1 MPKGPSKQPNNS
13 TPVTVPTTSNIA
25 EVAKSTADAN
35 KGVAVPVLT
44 NNIAKDVS
52 EQAKESKEAS
62 KSITKDV
69 NSMMSDTKQVS
80 DQIAKKS
87 DEVNKSDKKS
97 SNKSNSVL
105 ATISTVTHTLK
116 EALKKIGSLKI
127 KKSQKKVTQVA
138 FDLRDML
145 DSIINVTLDEDVVKM
160 LYDWKS
166 MLEKYDPQKPNS
178 ENSEKVEGEMQ
189 QSEAQE
195 NLPFAR
201 LVNSVVAIFSCLN
214 KPIELINASKT
225 GPIGVMRFK
234 VKTAIMMGM
243 IQDTIIT
250 AGRML
255 GDEKVKGAITQI
267 HEQSKIIPQ
276 ALGCLPTVISLA
288 SGDVED
294 DDSGGKGKKGKSEG
308 GSDMSKIMK
317 YSATTI
323 LAIHS
328 LDKTSQR
335 VIRLLDSLRKVED
348 LDKLLDQVP
357 KLQNLMKSTDTLC
370 ADTIKTMSSLDKLAS
385 KSIISRFTT
394 PIALGAIA
402 SYGGAEKDA
411 EGKETGKRK
420 LRGGIV
426 YHLKKIQDSFSEINT
441 SAISSGI
448 QKIQEIIDKIQAL
461 YKSVHKL
468 VVSSVVIS
476 TLARVY
482 SKVIKLGFS
491 RVRGIIQDVANIFY
505 PTNKEV
511 ADAQTS
517 EDKTNEAPVKVV
529 ENNELEMLKKT
540 YDPAKIDIVSVY
552 FDKLKILMEN
562 IMPVVTQVV
571 KLGSMKKLILWGTD
585 VFRALVTGIV
595 DEAAELGK
603 SNTTKVLN
611 RAIINAKAI
620 GTFLWT
626 LAKSIFVLSTS
637 VAMLVLTAKLISSE
651 WLSLLLVGAFMTG
664 LLYAFYKLATA
675 DKLVNE
681 GTKSLTKLTIAV
693 AVLAGV
699 VIALVLTSMLVRE
712 NWEGLGYVAL
722 VLVGVVGVVWALA
735 AIHKKLGQ
743 GVTSMHLIALGV
755 LILSLSVAVLC
766 EVAKTVAVSWSSL
779 GYVAAVFGGVLLAT
793 VILAA
798 TSNLIGKGVIG
809 IIMISVGVLILSV
822 AVGVLAGIAS
832 MITANWEGFGYMAA
846 TLGIILGM
854 FTLLAVASPYVLI
867 ASGVALVFSG
877 AALLL
882 AGAIS
887 AFVGLATKLSKADID
902 TEGVKKKT
910 NSILNTFVGKGG
922 IVDII
927 DSIPILKL
935 TRATIKTVQLSGIVG
950 CVGRMAKTLSKIASL
965 KFPTEFDKNGK
976 GTKYHKMGANDFAEA
991 ASNGISIVSFFT
1003 AMFDDRPT
1011 TLTVGGKSVT
1021 IRPISMSALNKI
1033 TLSTRIKFGFLNGIV
1048 KSIGSMAS
1056 TVASV
1061 ASLKVPIAWDKD
1073 GNPTEYEK
1081 IKDTDF
1087 TSAKERIV
1095 ELATFFTQAIADA
1108 SVTVQNVK
1116 KKNLKRIKL
1125 ALSAIEPVV
1134 GIVDTIKTLAEGTVP
1149 IYKEVN
1155 GQIEKDK
1162 DGNPVVTGYR
1172 RLSDWL
1178 PTAKT
1183 EIERNITSIITS
1195 VLDPISRITSNDEMK
1210 KKLKAMKNF
1219 NEDYGESIQDIINT
1233 VSSINASEKGAE
1245 TFKKNVASVESLIT
1259 KINSADV
1266 SKLTRVRDMFK
1277 YISELSKSL
1286 NGNIDKLA
1294 KTINDNLVVTL
1305 KDLKEVLEE
1314 VNETLDVDKG
1324 VKITQPTVANKATPS
1339 NNNKKITA
1347 PTKPT
1352 VDVDALARKLDTV
1365 ITQLNKLSGTITTS
1379 GPQRAL
1385 KVTF

>member
-105 ATISTVTHTLK
+105 ATISTVTNTLE
-116 EALKKIGSLKI
+116 EALKQIDSLDI
-127 KKSQKKVTQVA
+127 KGSQKKVTQVA

-160 LYDWKS
+160 LYDWKN

-178 ENSEKVEGEMQ
+178 EKVEDEMQ
-189 QSEAQE
+189 QSEASE

-201 LVNSVVAIFSCLN
+201 LVNSVVAVFSCLN

-225 GPIGVMRFK
+225 GPVGVMKFK

-243 IQDTIIT
+243 ISDTIVAT
-250 AGRML
+250 GNML
-255 GDEKVKGAITQI
+255 SDKKVKSAIKQI
-267 HEQSKIIPQ
+267 HKQAEIIPQ
-276 ALGCLPTVISLA
+276 ALECLPTIVDLA
-288 SGDVED
+288 SGE
-294 DDSGGKGKKGKSEG
+294 SSNGGKG
-308 GSDMSKIMK
+308 GSAMKIMK
-317 YSATTI
+317 HSATTI
-323 LAIHS
+323 LAIRALNRS
-328 LDKTSQR
+328 SQR
-335 VIRLLDSLRKVED
+335 IIGLLDSLRKVED

-357 KLQNLMKSTDTLC
+357 KLQNLMKSTDALC
-370 ADTIKTMSSLDKLAS
+370 VDTIKTMSSLDKLAS

-402 SYGGAEKDA
+402 SYGGMEKDA

-441 SAISSGI
+441 SIISSGI
-448 QKIQEIIDKIQAL
+448 QKIQEIIDKIQTL

-476 TLARVY
+476 TLTKVY

-517 EDKTNEAPVKVV
+517 EDKVNEAPVKVV
-529 ENNELEMLKKT
+529 ENNEIEMLKKT
-540 YDPAKIDIVSVY
+540 YDPAKIGIVAVY
-552 FDKLKILMEN
+552 FDKLKVLMKN
-562 IMPVVTQVV
+562 IIPTMTQIA
-571 KLGSMKKLILWGTD
+571 KLGFMKRLVKRGTD
-585 VFRALVTGIV
+585 AFRALVTGIV

-626 LAKSIFVLSTS
+626 LSKSIFVLSVS
-637 VAMLVLTAKLISSE
+637 VAMLVLTAKLIGSE
-651 WLSLLLVGAFMTG
+651 LDSLLLVELFFGG
-664 LLYAFYKLATA
+664 VLYGFYRLATTS
-675 DKLVNE
+675 KIIGIGLR
-681 GTKSLTKLTIAV
+681 TITKLTTAV

-779 GYVAAVFGGVLLAT
+779 GYVAAVFGGVLLAALA
-793 VILAA
+793 LAA
-798 TSNLIGKGVIG
+798 IHKKLGQGVIG

-1048 KSIGSMAS
+1048 KSIGGMAS

-1210 KKLKAMKNF
+1210 KKLKAMKDF
-1219 NEDYGESIQDIINT
+1219 NGDYGESIQDIINT

>member
-25 EVAKSTADAN
+25 EVAKSTVDAN
-35 KGVAVPVLT
+35 KGVVVPVLT

-87 DEVNKSDKKS
+87 DEVNKIDKKS

-105 ATISTVTHTLK
+105 ATISTVTNTLE
-116 EALKKIGSLKI
+116 EALKQIDSLDI
-127 KKSQKKVTQVA
+127 KGSQKKVAQVA
-138 FDLRDML
+138 YDLRDLL
-145 DSIINVTLDEDVVKM
+145 DSIINVVLDESLIEM
-160 LYDWKS
+160 LNDWEN

-178 ENSEKVEGEMQ
+178 GDIEKELQ
-189 QSEAQE
+189 QSEASE

-201 LVNSVVAIFSCLN
+201 LINSIVAVFSCLN

-225 GPIGVMRFK
+225 GPAGVMKFK
-234 VKTAIMMGM
+234 IKTAIMMGM
-243 IQDTIIT
+243 ISDTIVAT
-250 AGRML
+250 GNML
-255 GDEKVKGAITQI
+255 SDKKVKDAIKQI
-267 HEQSKIIPQ
+267 HKQAEIIPQ
-276 ALGCLPTVISLA
+276 ALECLPTIVDLA
-288 SGDVED
+288 SGETNK
-294 DDSGGKGKKGKSEG
+294 DSKGNSA
-308 GSDMSKIMK
+308 MKIMK
-317 YSATTI
+317 HSATTI
-323 LAIHS
+323 LAIRTLNRS
-328 LDKTSQR
+328 SQR
-335 VIRLLDSLRKVED
+335 IIGLLDSIRQVKD
-348 LDKLLDQVP
+348 LDKLTRQVP
-357 KLQNLMKSTDTLC
+357 KLQSLMVSTDALCVDATKTL
-370 ADTIKTMSSLDKLAS
+370 SSLNKLAGR
-385 KSIISRFTT
+385 SIISRLTT

-402 SYGGAEKDA
+402 RYGSMEDD
-411 EGKETGKRK
+411 EGNETGKRK

-426 YHLKKIQDSFSEINT
+426 YHLKKIQDSFSEI
-441 SAISSGI
+441 SASVISSGI
-448 QKIQEIIDKIQAL
+448 QKIQGVIDNIQQL
-461 YKSVHKL
+461 FKSIHKL

-476 TLARVY
+476 TLAKVY
-482 SKVIKLGFS
+482 SKVIEVGFS
-491 RVRGIIQDVANIFY
+491 KVRGIIQDVANIFY

-517 EDKTNEAPVKVV
+517 EDKVDEAPVKVV

-540 YDPAKIDIVSVY
+540 YNPAKIGIVAVY
-552 FDKLKILMEN
+552 FDKLKVLMKN
-562 IMPVVTQVV
+562 IVPTMTQIA
-571 KLGSMKKLILWGTD
+571 KLGFMKRLVKRGVD
-585 VFRALVTGIV
+585 AFRALVTGIA

-603 SNTTKVLN
+603 PNTSKVLN
-611 RAIINAKAI
+611 RAIVNAKAI

-626 LAKSIFVLSTS
+626 LSKSILILSASVVL
-637 VAMLVLTAKLISSE
+637 LVLTANLISSG
-651 WLSLLLVGAFMTG
+651 WLSLLVVGAFMTG
-664 LLYAFYKLATA
+664 LLYAIYKLATA
-675 DKLVNE
+675 KKLVNE
-681 GTKSLTKLTIAV
+681 GMKSLDRLSLAV
-693 AVLAGV
+693 VVLAGTV
-699 VIALVLTSMLVRE
+699 TILVLTSMLVRE
-712 NWEGLGYVAL
+712 SWESLRYVAAVLGGVLL
-722 VLVGVVGVVWALA
+722 VTLALA
-735 AIHKKLGQ
+735 AAHKLFGE
-743 GVTSMHLIALGV
+743 GVESMVLVSLGV

-766 EVAKTVAVSWSSL
+766 EVAKTVAVSWESL
-779 GYVAAVFGGVLLAT
+779 KYVGLVLVGVVGVTFLLAVFT
-793 VILAA
+793 KYIQE
-798 TSNLIGKGVIG
+798 GVIG

-832 MITANWEGFGYMAA
+832 LITANWEGFGYMAA
-846 TLGIILGM
+846 TLGIILGL

-882 AGAIS
+882 AGAIG
-887 AFVGLATKLSKADID
+887 AFVGLATKLSKAEID

-935 TRATIKTVQLSGIVG
+935 TRATMKTVELTGIVG

-965 KFPTEFDKNGK
+965 RFPTEFDKNGR
-976 GTKYHKMGANDFAEA
+976 GTNYHKMGANDFAEA

-1048 KSIGSMAS
+1048 KSIGGMAS

-1073 GNPTEYEK
+1073 GNPTEYER

-1087 TSAKERIV
+1087 TSAKERIA
-1095 ELATFFTQAIADA
+1095 ELATFFTKAIADA

-1178 PTAKT
+1178 PSAKT

-1210 KKLKAMKNF
+1210 KKLSAMKNF
-1219 NEDYGESIQDIINT
+1219 NGEYGESIQDIINT

-1277 YISELSKSL
+1277 YISQLSKSL

-1314 VNETLDVDKG
+1314 VNDTIDADKG

>member
-87 DEVNKSDKKS
+87 DEVNKSDTKS

-105 ATISTVTHTLK
+105 ATITTVTHTLE
-116 EALKKIGSLKI
+116 EALKQIDSLNI
-127 KKSQKKVTQVA
+127 KESQNKVAQVA
-138 FDLRDML
+138 YDLRDLL
-145 DSIINVTLDEDVVKM
+145 DSIINVTLDESLIEM
-160 LYDWKS
+160 LNDWKN

-178 ENSEKVEGEMQ
+178 GDVEKELQ
-189 QSEAQE
+189 QSEASE

-201 LVNSVVAIFSCLN
+201 LINSIVAVFSCLN

-225 GPIGVMRFK
+225 GPTGVMKFK
-234 VKTAIMMGM
+234 IKTAIMMGM
-243 IQDTIIT
+243 ISDTIVAT
-250 AGRML
+250 GNML
-255 GDEKVKGAITQI
+255 SDKKVKDAIKQI
-267 HEQSKIIPQ
+267 HKQAEIIPQ
-276 ALGCLPTVISLA
+276 ALECLPTIVDLA
-288 SGDVED
+288 SGE
-294 DDSGGKGKKGKSEG
+294 SSKSSEG
-308 GSDMSKIMK
+308 SSAMKIMK
-317 YSATTI
+317 HSAITI
-323 LAIHS
+323 LAIRALKRS
-328 LDKTSQR
+328 SQR
-335 VIRLLDSLRKVED
+335 IIGLLDSIRQVKD
-348 LDKLLDQVP
+348 LDKLTRQVP
-357 KLQNLMKSTDTLC
+357 KLQSLMVSTDALCVDATKTL
-370 ADTIKTMSSLDKLAS
+370 SSLNKLAG
-385 KSIISRFTT
+385 KSIASRLAT

-402 SYGGAEKDA
+402 RYSGMEKDD
-411 EGKETGKRK
+411 EGNETGKRK

-426 YHLKKIQDSFSEINT
+426 YYLKKIQDSFTEINT
-441 SAISSGI
+441 SIISSGI
-448 QKIQEIIDKIQAL
+448 QKIHKVIDNVQQL
-461 YKSVHKL
+461 YKSIHKL
-468 VVSSVVIS
+468 VASSVVIS
-476 TLARVY
+476 TLAKVY
-482 SKVIKLGFS
+482 SKVIKVGFS
-491 RVRGIIQDVANIFY
+491 KVRGIIQDVANIFY

-517 EDKTNEAPVKVV
+517 EDKANEAPVKVV

-540 YDPAKIDIVSVY
+540 YNPAKIGIVAVY
-552 FDKLKILMEN
+552 FDKLKVLIKN
-562 IMPVVTQVV
+562 IVPTMTQVA
-571 KLGSMKKLILWGTD
+571 KLGFMKRLVKRGTAA
-585 VFRALVTGIV
+585 FRALVTGIAE
-595 DEAAELGK
+595 EADELGK
-603 SNTTKVLN
+603 PNTTKVLN

-626 LAKSIFVLSTS
+626 LSKSILVLSAS
-637 VAMLVLTAKLISSE
+637 VVLLVLTANMISSE

-664 LLYAFYKLATA
+664 LLYVFYKLATA

-681 GTKSLTKLTIAV
+681 GTKSLTKLSLAV
-693 AVLAGV
+693 VVLAGTV
-699 VIALVLTSMLVRE
+699 TILVLTSMLVRE
-712 NWEGLGYVAL
+712 SWESLGYVAAVLGGVLL
-722 VLVGVVGVVWALA
+722 VTLALA
-735 AIHKKLGQ
+735 AAHKWFGK
-743 GVTSMHLIALGV
+743 GVESMLLVSLGV

-779 GYVAAVFGGVLLAT
+779 GYVAVVFGGVLLAT

-832 MITANWEGFGYMAA
+832 MITANWEGFGYMSA
-846 TLGIILGM
+846 TLGIILGL

-882 AGAIS
+882 AGAIG
-887 AFVGLATKLSKADID
+887 AFVGLATKLSKAEID

-927 DSIPILKL
+927 DNIPILKL
-935 TRATIKTVQLSGIVG
+935 TRATMKAVELTGIVK
-950 CVGRMAKTLSKIASL
+950 CVGSMAKTLSKIASL
-965 KFPTEFDKNGK
+965 KFPTEFDKNGR
-976 GTKYHKMGANDFAEA
+976 GTKYHEMGANDFAEA

-1048 KSIGSMAS
+1048 KSIGNMAS

-1073 GNPTEYEK
+1073 GNPTEYKK
-1081 IKDTDF
+1081 ISDTDF
-1087 TSAKERIV
+1087 NGAKERIA
-1095 ELATFFTQAIADA
+1095 ELATFFTKAIADA

-1149 IYKEVN
+1149 IYKEVD

-1195 VLDPISRITSNDEMK
+1195 VLDPISNITSNDEMK
-1210 KKLKAMKNF
+1210 KKLSAMKDF
-1219 NEDYGESIQDIINT
+1219 NGEYGESIQDIINT

>member
-69 NSMMSDTKQVS
+69 SSMMSDTKQVS

-105 ATISTVTHTLK
+105 ATISTVTHTLE
-116 EALKKIGSLKI
+116 EALKQIDSLNI
-127 KKSQKKVTQVA
+127 KESQNKVAQVA
-138 FDLRDML
+138 YDLRDLL
-145 DSIINVTLDEDVVKM
+145 DSIINITLDESLIEM
-160 LYDWKS
+160 LSDWKN

-178 ENSEKVEGEMQ
+178 GDVEKGLQ
-189 QSEAQE
+189 QSEASE

-201 LVNSVVAIFSCLN
+201 LINSIVAVFSCLN

-225 GPIGVMRFK
+225 GPAGVMKFK
-234 VKTAIMMGM
+234 IKTAIMMGM
-243 IQDTIIT
+243 ISDTIVAT
-250 AGRML
+250 GNML
-255 GDEKVKGAITQI
+255 SDKKVKGAIKQI
-267 HEQSKIIPQ
+267 HKQAEIIPQ
-276 ALGCLPTVISLA
+276 ALECLPTIVDLA
-288 SGDVED
+288 SGETNK
-294 DDSGGKGKKGKSEG
+294 DSKG
-308 GSDMSKIMK
+308 GSAMKIMK
-317 YSATTI
+317 HSAATI
-323 LAIHS
+323 LAIRALKRS
-328 LDKTSQR
+328 SQR
-335 VIRLLDSLRKVED
+335 IIGLLDSIRQVKD
-348 LDKLLDQVP
+348 LDKLTRQVP
-357 KLQNLMKSTDTLC
+357 KLQSLMVSTDALC
-370 ADTIKTMSSLDKLAS
+370 ADATKTLSSLNKLAG
-385 KSIISRFTT
+385 KSIVSRLTT

-402 SYGGAEKDA
+402 RYSGMEKDD
-411 EGKETGKRK
+411 EGNETGKRK

-426 YHLKKIQDSFSEINT
+426 YYLKKIQDSFTEINT
-441 SAISSGI
+441 SIISSGI
-448 QKIQEIIDKIQAL
+448 QKIHKVIDNVQLL
-461 YKSVHKL
+461 YKSIHKL

-476 TLARVY
+476 TLAKVY
-482 SKVIKLGFS
+482 SKVIKVGFS
-491 RVRGIIQDVANIFY
+491 KVRGIIQDVANIFY

-540 YDPAKIDIVSVY
+540 YNPAKIGIVAVY
-552 FDKLKILMEN
+552 FDKLKVLIKN
-562 IMPVVTQVV
+562 IVPTMIQVA
-571 KLGSMKKLILWGTD
+571 KLGFMKRLVKRGTAA
-585 VFRALVTGIV
+585 FRALVTGIA
-595 DEAAELGK
+595 EETAELGK
-603 SNTTKVLN
+603 PNTTKVLN
-611 RAIINAKAI
+611 RAIINAKSI
-620 GTFLWT
+620 STFLWT
-626 LAKSIFVLSTS
+626 LSKSILVLSLS
-637 VAMLVLTAKLISSE
+637 VAMLVLTANMISSE

-664 LLYAFYKLATA
+664 LLYVFYKLATA

-681 GTKSLTKLTIAV
+681 GTKSLTKLSLAV
-693 AVLAGV
+693 VVLAGTV
-699 VIALVLTSMLVRE
+699 TILVLTSMLVRE
-712 NWEGLGYVAL
+712 SWESLGYVAAVLGGVLL
-722 VLVGVVGVVWALA
+722 VTLALA
-735 AIHKKLGQ
+735 AAHKWFGK
-743 GVTSMHLIALGV
+743 GVESMVLVSLGV

-822 AVGVLAGIAS
+822 TVGVLAGIAS
-832 MITANWEGFGYMAA
+832 MITANWEGFGYMSA
-846 TLGIILGM
+846 TLGIILGL

-882 AGAIS
+882 AGAIG
-887 AFVGLATKLSKADID
+887 AFVGLATKLSKAEID

-935 TRATIKTVQLSGIVG
+935 TRATMKAVELTGIVK
-950 CVGRMAKTLSKIASL
+950 CVGSMAKTLSKIASL
-965 KFPTEFDKNGK
+965 KFPTAFDENGR

-1048 KSIGSMAS
+1048 KSIGGMAS

-1081 IKDTDF
+1081 INDTDF
-1087 TSAKERIV
+1087 TSAKERIA
-1095 ELATFFTQAIADA
+1095 ELATFFTKAIADA

-1210 KKLKAMKNF
+1210 KKLKAMKDF
-1219 NEDYGESIQDIINT
+1219 NGDYGESIQDIINT

>member
-105 ATISTVTHTLK
+105 ATISTVTNTLE
-116 EALKKIGSLKI
+116 EALKQIDSLDI
-127 KKSQKKVTQVA
+127 KGSQKKVAQVA
-138 FDLRDML
+138 YDLRDLL
-145 DSIINVTLDEDVVKM
+145 DSIINVVLDESVIEM
-160 LYDWKS
+160 LNDWEN

-178 ENSEKVEGEMQ
+178 GDIEKELQ
-189 QSEAQE
+189 QSEASE

-201 LVNSVVAIFSCLN
+201 LINSIVAVFSCLN

-225 GPIGVMRFK
+225 GPIGVMKFK

-243 IQDTIIT
+243 ISDTIIAT
-250 AGRML
+250 GNML
-255 GDEKVKGAITQI
+255 SDKKVKSAIKQI
-267 HEQSKIIPQ
+267 HKQAEIIPQ
-276 ALGCLPTVISLA
+276 ALECLPTIVDLA
-288 SGDVED
+288 SGETNK
-294 DDSGGKGKKGKSEG
+294 DSKG
-308 GSDMSKIMK
+308 GSAMKIMK

-323 LAIHS
+323 LAIRALKS
-328 LDKTSQR
+328 SSQR
-335 VIRLLDSLRKVED
+335 IIRLLDSIRKVKD
-348 LDKLLDQVP
+348 LDKLTRQVP
-357 KLQNLMKSTDTLC
+357 KLQNLMVATDALCVDTTKTL
-370 ADTIKTMSSLDKLAS
+370 SSLNKLAG
-385 KSIISRFTT
+385 KSIVSRLTT

-402 SYGGAEKDA
+402 RYSGMEKDD
-411 EGKETGKRK
+411 EGNETGKRK

-426 YHLKKIQDSFSEINT
+426 YHLKKIQDSFSEIST
-441 SAISSGI
+441 SIISSGI
-448 QKIQEIIDKIQAL
+448 QKIQGVIDNIQQL
-461 YKSVHKL
+461 YKSIHKL
-468 VVSSVVIS
+468 VASSIVIS
-476 TLARVY
+476 TLAKVY

-491 RVRGIIQDVANIFY
+491 KVRGIIQDVANIFY

-517 EDKTNEAPVKVV
+517 EDKANEAPVKVV

-540 YDPAKIDIVSVY
+540 YDPTKIGIVAVY
-552 FDKLKILMEN
+552 FDKLKVLMKN
-562 IMPVVTQVV
+562 IIPTITQIA
-571 KLGSMKKLILWGTD
+571 KLGFMKRLVKRGTD
-585 VFRALVTGIV
+585 AFRALVTGIA

-626 LAKSIFVLSTS
+626 LSKSILVLSAS
-637 VAMLVLTAKLISSE
+637 VVLLVLTANLISSE
-651 WLSLLLVGAFMTG
+651 WLSLLLVGVFMTG

-681 GTKSLTKLTIAV
+681 GTKSLTKLSLAV
-693 AVLAGV
+693 MVLAGTV
-699 VIALVLTSMLVRE
+699 TILVLTSILVRE
-712 NWEGLGYVAL
+712 SWESLGYVAAVLGGVLL
-722 VLVGVVGVVWALA
+722 VTLALA
-735 AIHKKLGQ
+735 AAHKWFGK
-743 GVTSMHLIALGV
+743 GVESMVLVSLGV

-766 EVAKTVAVSWSSL
+766 EIAKTVAVSWSSL

-798 TSNLIGKGVIG
+798 TSRLIGKGVIG

-877 AALLL
+877 TALLL

-1003 AMFDDRPT
+1003 TMFDDRPT

-1210 KKLKAMKNF
+1210 KKLKAMKDF
-1219 NEDYGESIQDIINT
+1219 NGDYGESIQDIINT

>member
-13 TPVTVPTTSNIA
+13 TPVTIPTTSNIA

-105 ATISTVTHTLK
+105 ATISTVTHTLE
-116 EALKKIGSLKI
+116 EALKQIDSLDI
-127 KKSQKKVTQVA
+127 KGSQKKVAQVA
-138 FDLRDML
+138 YDLRDLL
-145 DSIINVTLDEDVVKM
+145 DSIINVVLDESLIEM
-160 LYDWKS
+160 LNDWES
-166 MLEKYDPQKPNS
+166 LLEKYDPQKPNS
-178 ENSEKVEGEMQ
+178 GDVEKELQ
-189 QSEAQE
+189 QSEASE

-201 LVNSVVAIFSCLN
+201 LINSIIAVFSCLN

-225 GPIGVMRFK
+225 GPAGVMKFK
-234 VKTAIMMGM
+234 IKTAIMMGM
-243 IQDTIIT
+243 ISDTIVAT
-250 AGRML
+250 GNML
-255 GDEKVKGAITQI
+255 SDKEVKDAIKQI
-267 HEQSKIIPQ
+267 HKQSKIIPQ
-276 ALGCLPTVISLA
+276 ALECLPTLVNLA
-288 SGDVED
+288 SGE
-294 DDSGGKGKKGKSEG
+294 SGNGSEG
-308 GSDMSKIMK
+308 SSAMKIMK
-317 YSATTI
+317 HSATTI
-323 LAIHS
+323 LAIRALKRS
-328 LDKTSQR
+328 SQR
-335 VIRLLDSLRKVED
+335 IIGLLDSIRKVEN
-348 LDKLLDQVP
+348 LDKLTRQVP
-357 KLQNLMKSTDTLC
+357 KLQNLMVATDALC
-370 ADTIKTMSSLDKLAS
+370 ADTTKTLSSLNKLAGVGVVN
-385 KSIISRFTT
+385 RLTT

-402 SYGGAEKDA
+402 RYSGMEKDD
-411 EGKETGKRK
+411 EGNETGNRK

-426 YHLKKIQDSFSEINT
+426 YHLKKIQDSFSEI
-441 SAISSGI
+441 SASVISSGI
-448 QKIQEIIDKIQAL
+448 QKIQGVIDNIQQL
-461 YKSVHKL
+461 YKSIHKL
-468 VVSSVVIS
+468 VASSVVIS
-476 TLARVY
+476 TLAKVY
-482 SKVIKLGFS
+482 SKVIKTGFS
-491 RVRGIIQDVANIFY
+491 KVRGIIQDVANIFY

-540 YDPAKIDIVSVY
+540 YDPAKIGIVAVY
-552 FDKLKILMEN
+552 FDKLKVLIKN
-562 IMPVVTQVV
+562 IVPTMIQVA
-571 KLGSMKKLILWGTD
+571 KLGFMKRLVKRGTD
-585 VFRALVTGIV
+585 AFRALVTGIA

-603 SNTTKVLN
+603 PNKTKILN

-626 LAKSIFVLSTS
+626 LSKSILVLSAS
-637 VAMLVLTAKLISSE
+637 IVLLVLTANLISSE
-651 WLSLLLVGAFMTG
+651 WLSILLVGAFMTG
-664 LLYAFYKLATA
+664 LLCAIYKLATTN
-675 DKLVNE
+675 KVINE
-681 GTKSLTKLTIAV
+681 GVKSLSKLSLAV
-693 AVLAGV
+693 VVLAGTV
-699 VIALVLTSMLVRE
+699 TILVLTSMLVRE
-712 NWEGLGYVAL
+712 SWESLGYVAAVLGGVLL
-722 VLVGVVGVVWALA
+722 VTLALA
-735 AIHKKLGQ
+735 AAHKWFGK
-743 GVTSMHLIALGV
+743 GVESMVLVSLGV

-766 EVAKTVAVSWSSL
+766 EIAKTVAVSWSSL

-798 TSNLIGKGVIG
+798 TSKLIGKGVIG

-832 MITANWEGFGYMAA
+832 MITANWEGFGYMSA
-846 TLGIILGM
+846 TLGIILGL

-882 AGAIS
+882 AGAIG
-887 AFVGLATKLSKADID
+887 AFVGLATKLSKAEID

-922 IVDII
+922 IVDVI
-927 DSIPILKL
+927 DNIPILKL
-935 TRATIKTVQLSGIVG
+935 TRATMKAVELTGIVK
-950 CVGRMAKTLSKIASL
+950 CVGSMAKTLSKIASL

-1033 TLSTRIKFGFLNGIV
+1033 TLATRIKFGFLNGIV
-1048 KSIGSMAS
+1048 KSIGGMAS

-1081 IKDTDF
+1081 INDTDF
-1087 TSAKERIV
+1087 TSAKERIA

-1116 KKNLKRIKL
+1116 KKNLKRIQL

-1195 VLDPISRITSNDEMK
+1195 VLDPISNITSNDDMK

-1259 KINSADV
+1259 KINGADV

-1277 YISELSKSL
+1277 YISQLSKSL

-1314 VNETLDVDKG
+1314 VNDTIDADKG

>member
-69 NSMMSDTKQVS
+69 SSMMSDTKQVS

-105 ATISTVTHTLK
+105 ATISTVTHTLE
-116 EALKKIGSLKI
+116 EALKQIDSLNI
-127 KKSQKKVTQVA
+127 KESQNKVAQVA
-138 FDLRDML
+138 YDLRDLL
-145 DSIINVTLDEDVVKM
+145 DSIINITLDESLIEM
-160 LYDWKS
+160 LNDWKN

-178 ENSEKVEGEMQ
+178 GDVEKELQ
-189 QSEAQE
+189 QSEASE

-201 LVNSVVAIFSCLN
+201 LINSIIAVFSCLN

-225 GPIGVMRFK
+225 GPAGVMKFK
-234 VKTAIMMGM
+234 IKTAIMMGM
-243 IQDTIIT
+243 ISDTIVAT
-250 AGRML
+250 GNML
-255 GDEKVKGAITQI
+255 SDKKVKSAIKQI
-267 HEQSKIIPQ
+267 HKQAEIIPQ
-276 ALGCLPTVISLA
+276 ALECLPTIVDLA
-288 SGDVED
+288 SGETNK
-294 DDSGGKGKKGKSEG
+294 DSKGNSE
-308 GSDMSKIMK
+308 MKIMK
-317 YSATTI
+317 HSATTI
-323 LAIHS
+323 LAIRALKRS
-328 LDKTSQR
+328 SQR
-335 VIRLLDSLRKVED
+335 IIELLDSIRQVKD
-348 LDKLLDQVP
+348 LDKLTRQVP
-357 KLQNLMKSTDTLC
+357 KLQSLMVSTDALCVDATKTL
-370 ADTIKTMSSLDKLAS
+370 SSLNKLAG
-385 KSIISRFTT
+385 KGIASRLTT

-402 SYGGAEKDA
+402 RYSGMEEDD
-411 EGKETGKRK
+411 EGNETDKRK

-426 YHLKKIQDSFSEINT
+426 YYLKKIQDSFTEINT
-441 SAISSGI
+441 SIISSGI
-448 QKIQEIIDKIQAL
+448 QKIHKVIDNVQLL
-461 YKSVHKL
+461 YKSIHKL

-476 TLARVY
+476 TLAKVY
-482 SKVIKLGFS
+482 SKVIKVGFS
-491 RVRGIIQDVANIFY
+491 KVRGIIQDVANIFY

-540 YDPAKIDIVSVY
+540 YNPAKIGIVAVY
-552 FDKLKILMEN
+552 FDKLKVLIKN
-562 IMPVVTQVV
+562 IAPTMIQVA
-571 KLGSMKKLILWGTD
+571 KLGFMKRLVKRGTAA
-585 VFRALVTGIV
+585 FRALVTGIAE
-595 DEAAELGK
+595 EAAELGK
-603 SNTTKVLN
+603 PNTTKVLN
-611 RAIINAKAI
+611 RAIVNAKSI

-626 LAKSIFVLSTS
+626 LAKSIFVLSVS
-637 VAMLVLTAKLISSE
+637 VAMLVLTANMISSE

-675 DKLVNE
+675 DKLVDE
-681 GTKSLTKLTIAV
+681 GTKSLTKLSLAV
-693 AVLAGV
+693 VVLAGTV
-699 VIALVLTSMLVRE
+699 TILVLTSMLVRE
-712 NWEGLGYVAL
+712 SWESLGYVAAVLGGVLL
-722 VLVGVVGVVWALA
+722 VTLALA
-735 AIHKKLGQ
+735 AAHKWFGK
-743 GVTSMHLIALGV
+743 GVESMVLVSLGV

-798 TSNLIGKGVIG
+798 TSKLISKGVIG

-832 MITANWEGFGYMAA
+832 MITANWEGFGYMSA
-846 TLGIILGM
+846 TLGIILGL

-882 AGAIS
+882 AGAIG
-887 AFVGLATKLSKADID
+887 AFVGLATKLSKVEID

-927 DSIPILKL
+927 DNIPILKL
-935 TRATIKTVQLSGIVG
+935 TRATMKAVELTGIVK
-950 CVGRMAKTLSKIASL
+950 CVGSMAKTLSKIASL
-965 KFPTEFDKNGK
+965 KFPTAFDKNGR

-1048 KSIGSMAS
+1048 KSIGGMAS

-1081 IKDTDF
+1081 INDTDF
-1087 TSAKERIV
+1087 TSAKERIA
-1095 ELATFFTQAIADA
+1095 ELATFFTKAIADA

-1183 EIERNITSIITS
+1183 EIEHNITSIITS
-1195 VLDPISRITSNDEMK
+1195 VLDPISRITSNSDMK
-1210 KKLKAMKNF
+1210 KKLKAMKDF

>member
-69 NSMMSDTKQVS
+69 SSMMSDTKQVS

-105 ATISTVTHTLK
+105 ATISTVTHTLE
-116 EALKKIGSLKI
+116 EALKQIDSLNI
-127 KKSQKKVTQVA
+127 KESQNKVAQVA
-138 FDLRDML
+138 YDLRDLL
-145 DSIINVTLDEDVVKM
+145 DSIINITLDESLIEM
-160 LYDWKS
+160 LSDWKN

-178 ENSEKVEGEMQ
+178 GDVEKELQ
-189 QSEAQE
+189 QSEASE

-201 LVNSVVAIFSCLN
+201 LINSIVAVFSCLN

-225 GPIGVMRFK
+225 GPVGVMKFK
-234 VKTAIMMGM
+234 IKTAIMMGM
-243 IQDTIIT
+243 ISDTIVAT
-250 AGRML
+250 GNML
-255 GDEKVKGAITQI
+255 SDKKVKGAIKQI
-267 HEQSKIIPQ
+267 HKQAEIIPQ
-276 ALGCLPTVISLA
+276 ALECLPTIVDLA
-288 SGDVED
+288 SGETNK
-294 DDSGGKGKKGKSEG
+294 DSKG
-308 GSDMSKIMK
+308 GSAMKIMK
-317 YSATTI
+317 HSATTI
-323 LAIHS
+323 LAIRALKRS
-328 LDKTSQR
+328 SQR
-335 VIRLLDSLRKVED
+335 IIGLLDSIRQVKD
-348 LDKLLDQVP
+348 LDKLTRQVP
-357 KLQNLMKSTDTLC
+357 KLQSLMVSTDALCVDATKTL
-370 ADTIKTMSSLDKLAS
+370 SSLNKLAG
-385 KSIISRFTT
+385 KSIVSRLTT

-402 SYGGAEKDA
+402 RYSGMEKDD
-411 EGKETGKRK
+411 EGNETGKRK

-426 YHLKKIQDSFSEINT
+426 YYLKKIQDSFTEINT
-441 SAISSGI
+441 SIISSGI
-448 QKIQEIIDKIQAL
+448 QKIHKVIDNVQLL
-461 YKSVHKL
+461 YKSIHKL

-476 TLARVY
+476 TLTKVY
-482 SKVIKLGFS
+482 SKVIKVGFS
-491 RVRGIIQDVANIFY
+491 KVRGIIQDVANIFY

-540 YDPAKIDIVSVY
+540 YNPAKIGIVAVY
-552 FDKLKILMEN
+552 FDKLKVLIKN
-562 IMPVVTQVV
+562 IVPTMIQVA
-571 KLGSMKKLILWGTD
+571 KLGFMKRLVKRGTAA
-585 VFRALVTGIV
+585 FRALVTGIAE
-595 DEAAELGK
+595 EAAELGK
-603 SNTTKVLN
+603 PNTTKVLN
-611 RAIINAKAI
+611 RAIINAKSI
-620 GTFLWT
+620 STFLWT
-626 LAKSIFVLSTS
+626 LSKSILVLSLS
-637 VAMLVLTAKLISSE
+637 VAMLVLTANMISSE

-664 LLYAFYKLATA
+664 LLYVFYKLATA

-681 GTKSLTKLTIAV
+681 GTKSLTKLSLAV
-693 AVLAGV
+693 VVLAGTV
-699 VIALVLTSMLVRE
+699 TILVLTSMLVRE
-712 NWEGLGYVAL
+712 SWESLGYVAAVLGGVLL
-722 VLVGVVGVVWALA
+722 VTLALA
-735 AIHKKLGQ
+735 AAHKWFGK
-743 GVTSMHLIALGV
+743 GVESMVLVSLGV

-822 AVGVLAGIAS
+822 TVGVLAGIAS
-832 MITANWEGFGYMAA
+832 MITANWEGFGYMSA
-846 TLGIILGM
+846 TLGIILGL

-882 AGAIS
+882 AGAIG
-887 AFVGLATKLSKADID
+887 AFVGLATKLSKAEID

-935 TRATIKTVQLSGIVG
+935 TRATMKAVELSGIVG

-965 KFPTEFDKNGK
+965 KFPTEFDKNGR

-1048 KSIGSMAS
+1048 KSIGGMAS

-1081 IKDTDF
+1081 INDTDF
-1087 TSAKERIV
+1087 TSAKERIA
-1095 ELATFFTQAIADA
+1095 ELATFFTKAIADA

-1210 KKLKAMKNF
+1210 KKLSAMKDF
-1219 NEDYGESIQDIINT
+1219 NGEYGESIQDIINT

>member
-35 KGVAVPVLT
+35 RGVAVPVLT

-105 ATISTVTHTLK
+105 ATISTVTNTLE
-116 EALKKIGSLKI
+116 EALKQIDSLDI
-127 KKSQKKVTQVA
+127 KGSQKKVAQVA
-138 FDLRDML
+138 YDLRDLL
-145 DSIINVTLDEDVVKM
+145 DSIINVVLDESLIEM
-160 LYDWKS
+160 LNDWEN

-178 ENSEKVEGEMQ
+178 GDVEKELQ
-189 QSEAQE
+189 QSEASE

-201 LVNSVVAIFSCLN
+201 LINSIVAVFSCLN

-225 GPIGVMRFK
+225 GPAGVMKFK
-234 VKTAIMMGM
+234 IKTAIMMGM
-243 IQDTIIT
+243 ISDTIVAT
-250 AGRML
+250 GSML
-255 GDEKVKGAITQI
+255 SDKKVKGAIKQI
-267 HEQSKIIPQ
+267 HKQAEIIPQ
-276 ALGCLPTVISLA
+276 ALECLPTLVDLA
-288 SGDVED
+288 SGETNK
-294 DDSGGKGKKGKSEG
+294 DSKGNSA
-308 GSDMSKIMK
+308 MKIMK
-317 YSATTI
+317 HSATTI
-323 LAIHS
+323 LAIRALKRS
-328 LDKTSQR
+328 SQR
-335 VIRLLDSLRKVED
+335 IIGLLDSIRKVEN
-348 LDKLLDQVP
+348 LDKLTRQVP
-357 KLQNLMKSTDTLC
+357 KLQNLMVATDALCVDTTKTL
-370 ADTIKTMSSLDKLAS
+370 SSLDKLAGR
-385 KSIISRFTT
+385 SIISRLTT

-402 SYGGAEKDA
+402 RYGSMEDD
-411 EGKETGKRK
+411 EGNETGKRK

-441 SAISSGI
+441 SIISSGI
-448 QKIQEIIDKIQAL
+448 QKIQGVIDNIQQL
-461 YKSVHKL
+461 YKSIHKL
-468 VVSSVVIS
+468 LASSVVIS
-476 TLARVY
+476 TLAKVY
-482 SKVIKLGFS
+482 SKVIKVGFS
-491 RVRGIIQDVANIFY
+491 KVRGIIQDVANIFY

-517 EDKTNEAPVKVV
+517 EDKTNEAPIKVV

-540 YDPAKIDIVSVY
+540 YNPAKIGIVAVY
-552 FDKLKILMEN
+552 FDKLKVLMKN
-562 IMPVVTQVV
+562 IIPTVTQIA
-571 KLGSMKKLILWGTD
+571 KLGFMKRLVKRGID
-585 VFRALVTGIV
+585 AFRALVTGITK
-595 DEAAELGK
+595 EATELGK

-626 LAKSIFVLSTS
+626 LSKSILVLSAS
-637 VAMLVLTAKLISSE
+637 VVLLVLTANLISSE

-664 LLYAFYKLATA
+664 LLYAFYKLATT

-681 GTKSLTKLTIAV
+681 GTKSLTKLSLAIV
-693 AVLAGV
+693 VLAGTV
-699 VIALVLTSMLVRE
+699 AILVLTSILVRE
-712 NWEGLGYVAL
+712 SWESLGYVAAVLGGVLL
-722 VLVGVVGVVWALA
+722 VTLALA
-735 AIHKKLGQ
+735 AAHKWFGK
-743 GVTSMHLIALGV
+743 GVESMVLVSLGV

-779 GYVAAVFGGVLLAT
+779 GYVAVVFGGVLLAT

-809 IIMISVGVLILSV
+809 IIMISVGVLILSA

-832 MITANWEGFGYMAA
+832 MITANWEGFGYMSA
-846 TLGIILGM
+846 TLGIILGL

-882 AGAIS
+882 AGAIG
-887 AFVGLATKLSKADID
+887 AFVGLATKLSKAEID

-935 TRATIKTVQLSGIVG
+935 TRATIKTVQLSGIAG

-965 KFPTEFDKNGK
+965 KFPTAFDENGR

-1048 KSIGSMAS
+1048 KSIGNMAS

-1073 GNPTEYEK
+1073 GNPTEYKK
-1081 IKDTDF
+1081 ISDTDF
-1087 TSAKERIV
+1087 NSAKERIA
-1095 ELATFFTQAIADA
+1095 ELATFFTKAIADA

-1210 KKLKAMKNF
+1210 KKLSAMKDF
-1219 NEDYGESIQDIINT
+1219 NGEYGESIQDIINT

-1277 YISELSKSL
+1277 YISQLSKSL

>member
-35 KGVAVPVLT
+35 KGVAVPILT

-105 ATISTVTHTLK
+105 ATISTVTNTLE
-116 EALKKIGSLKI
+116 EALKQIDSLDI
-127 KKSQKKVTQVA
+127 KGSQKKVAQVA
-138 FDLRDML
+138 YDLRDLL
-145 DSIINVTLDEDVVKM
+145 DSIINVVLDESVIEM
-160 LYDWKS
+160 LNDWEN

-178 ENSEKVEGEMQ
+178 GDVEKELQ
-189 QSEAQE
+189 QSEASE

-201 LVNSVVAIFSCLN
+201 LINSIVAVFSCLN

-225 GPIGVMRFK
+225 GPIGVMKFK
-234 VKTAIMMGM
+234 IKTAIMMGM
-243 IQDTIIT
+243 ISDTIVAT
-250 AGRML
+250 GNML
-255 GDEKVKGAITQI
+255 SDKKVKDAIKQI
-267 HEQSKIIPQ
+267 HKQAEIIPQ
-276 ALGCLPTVISLA
+276 ALECLPAIVDLA
-288 SGDVED
+288 SGESSK
-294 DDSGGKGKKGKSEG
+294 DSKGNSA
-308 GSDMSKIMK
+308 MKIMK
-317 YSATTI
+317 HSATTI
-323 LAIHS
+323 LAIRALKS
-328 LDKTSQR
+328 SSQR
-335 VIRLLDSLRKVED
+335 IIGLLDSIRKVKD
-348 LDKLLDQVP
+348 LDKLTRQVP
-357 KLQNLMKSTDTLC
+357 KLQNLMVATDALCVDTTKTL
-370 ADTIKTMSSLDKLAS
+370 SSLNKLAG
-385 KSIISRFTT
+385 KSIISRLTT

-402 SYGGAEKDA
+402 RYGGMEEDN
-411 EGKETGKRK
+411 EGNETGKRK

-426 YHLKKIQDSFSEINT
+426 YHLKKIQDSFSEIST
-441 SAISSGI
+441 SIISSGI
-448 QKIQEIIDKIQAL
+448 QKIQGVIDNIQLL
-461 YKSVHKL
+461 YKSIHKL
-468 VVSSVVIS
+468 LASSVVIS

-482 SKVIKLGFS
+482 SKVIKVGFS
-491 RVRGIIQDVANIFY
+491 KVRGIIQDVANIFY

-540 YDPAKIDIVSVY
+540 YNPAKIGIVAVY
-552 FDKLKILMEN
+552 FDKLKVLMKN
-562 IMPVVTQVV
+562 IIPTMTQIA
-571 KLGSMKKLILWGTD
+571 KLGFMKRLVKRGTD
-585 VFRALVTGIV
+585 AFRALVTGIV

-611 RAIINAKAI
+611 RAIVNAKAI

-626 LAKSIFVLSTS
+626 LSKSILVLSVS
-637 VAMLVLTAKLISSE
+637 VVLLVLTANLISSE

-681 GTKSLTKLTIAV
+681 GTKSLTKLSLAV
-693 AVLAGV
+693 VVLAGTV
-699 VIALVLTSMLVRE
+699 TILVLTSMLVRE
-712 NWEGLGYVAL
+712 NWESLGYVAAVLGGVLL
-722 VLVGVVGVVWALA
+722 VTLALA
-735 AIHKKLGQ
+735 AAHKWFGE
-743 GVTSMHLIALGV
+743 GVESMVLVSLGV

-766 EVAKTVAVSWSSL
+766 EIAKTVAVSWSSL

-798 TSNLIGKGVIG
+798 TSRLIGKGVIG

-832 MITANWEGFGYMAA
+832 MITANWEGFGYMTA

-887 AFVGLATKLSKADID
+887 AFVGLATKLSKAEID

-927 DSIPILKL
+927 DNIPILKL

-976 GTKYHKMGANDFAEA
+976 GTKYHEMGANDFAEA

-1048 KSIGSMAS
+1048 KSIGGMAS

-1195 VLDPISRITSNDEMK
+1195 VLDPISNITSNDEMK

>member
-1 MPKGPSKQPNNS
+1 
-13 TPVTVPTTSNIA
+13 
-25 EVAKSTADAN
+25 
-35 KGVAVPVLT
+35 
-44 NNIAKDVS
+44 
-52 EQAKESKEAS
+52 
-62 KSITKDV
+62 
-69 NSMMSDTKQVS
+69 
-80 DQIAKKS
+80 
-87 DEVNKSDKKS
+87 
-97 SNKSNSVL
+97 
-105 ATISTVTHTLK
+105 
-116 EALKKIGSLKI
+116 
-127 KKSQKKVTQVA
+127 
-138 FDLRDML
+138 
-145 DSIINVTLDEDVVKM
+145 
-160 LYDWKS
+160 
-166 MLEKYDPQKPNS
+166 
-178 ENSEKVEGEMQ
+178 
-189 QSEAQE
+189 
-195 NLPFAR
+195 
-201 LVNSVVAIFSCLN
+201 
-214 KPIELINASKT
+214 
-225 GPIGVMRFK
+225 
-234 VKTAIMMGM
+234 
-243 IQDTIIT
+243 
-250 AGRML
+250 
-255 GDEKVKGAITQI
+255 
-267 HEQSKIIPQ
+267 
-276 ALGCLPTVISLA
+276 
-288 SGDVED
+288 
-294 DDSGGKGKKGKSEG
+294 
-308 GSDMSKIMK
+308 
-317 YSATTI
+317 
-323 LAIHS
+323 
-328 LDKTSQR
+328 
-335 VIRLLDSLRKVED
+335 
-348 LDKLLDQVP
+348 
-357 KLQNLMKSTDTLC
+357 
-370 ADTIKTMSSLDKLAS
+370 
-385 KSIISRFTT
+385 
-394 PIALGAIA
+394 
-402 SYGGAEKDA
+402 
-411 EGKETGKRK
+411 
-420 LRGGIV
+420 
-426 YHLKKIQDSFSEINT
+426 
-441 SAISSGI
+441 
-448 QKIQEIIDKIQAL
+448 
-461 YKSVHKL
+461 
-468 VVSSVVIS
+468 
-476 TLARVY
+476 
-482 SKVIKLGFS
+482 
-491 RVRGIIQDVANIFY
+491 
-505 PTNKEV
+505 
-511 ADAQTS
+511 
-517 EDKTNEAPVKVV
+517 
-529 ENNELEMLKKT
+529 
-540 YDPAKIDIVSVY
+540 
-552 FDKLKILMEN
+552 
-562 IMPVVTQVV
+562 
-571 KLGSMKKLILWGTD
+571 
-585 VFRALVTGIV
+585 
-595 DEAAELGK
+595 
-603 SNTTKVLN
+603 
-611 RAIINAKAI
+611 
-620 GTFLWT
+620 
-626 LAKSIFVLSTS
+626 
-637 VAMLVLTAKLISSE
+637 
-651 WLSLLLVGAFMTG
+651 
-664 LLYAFYKLATA
+664 
-675 DKLVNE
+675 
-681 GTKSLTKLTIAV
+681 
-693 AVLAGV
+693 
-699 VIALVLTSMLVRE
+699 
-712 NWEGLGYVAL
+712 
-722 VLVGVVGVVWALA
+722 
-735 AIHKKLGQ
+735 
-743 GVTSMHLIALGV
+743 
-755 LILSLSVAVLC
+755 
-766 EVAKTVAVSWSSL
+766 
-779 GYVAAVFGGVLLAT
+779 
-793 VILAA
+793 
-798 TSNLIGKGVIG
+798 
-809 IIMISVGVLILSV
+809 
-822 AVGVLAGIAS
+822 
-832 MITANWEGFGYMAA
+832 MITANWEGFGYMSA

-877 AALLL
+877 TALLL
-882 AGAIS
+882 AGAIG

-965 KFPTEFDKNGK
+965 KFPTAFDKNGK

-1048 KSIGSMAS
+1048 KSIGGMAS

-1210 KKLKAMKNF
+1210 KKLKAMKDF
-1219 NEDYGESIQDIINT
+1219 NGDYGESIQDIINT

>member
-35 KGVAVPVLT
+35 KGVAVPILT

-69 NSMMSDTKQVS
+69 SSMMSDTKQVS

-105 ATISTVTHTLK
+105 ATISTVTNTLN
-116 EALKKIGSLKI
+116 EALKQIDSLNI
-127 KKSQKKVTQVA
+127 KESQNKVAQVA
-138 FDLRDML
+138 YDLRDLL
-145 DSIINVTLDEDVVKM
+145 DSIINITLDESLIEM
-160 LYDWKS
+160 LNDWKN

-178 ENSEKVEGEMQ
+178 GDVEKELQ
-189 QSEAQE
+189 QSEASE

-201 LVNSVVAIFSCLN
+201 LINSIVAVFSCLN

-225 GPIGVMRFK
+225 GPAGVMKFK
-234 VKTAIMMGM
+234 IKTAIMMGM
-243 IQDTIIT
+243 ISDTIVAT
-250 AGRML
+250 GNML
-255 GDEKVKGAITQI
+255 SDKKVKGAIKQI
-267 HEQSKIIPQ
+267 HKQAEIIPQ
-276 ALGCLPTVISLA
+276 ALECLPTIVDLA
-288 SGDVED
+288 SGETNK
-294 DDSGGKGKKGKSEG
+294 DSKGNSA
-308 GSDMSKIMK
+308 MKIMK
-317 YSATTI
+317 HSATTI
-323 LAIHS
+323 LAIRALNRS
-328 LDKTSQR
+328 SQR
-335 VIRLLDSLRKVED
+335 IIGLLESIRKVKD
-348 LDKLLDQVP
+348 LDKLTQQVP
-357 KLQNLMKSTDTLC
+357 KLQSLMVSTDALCVDATKTL
-370 ADTIKTMSSLDKLAS
+370 SSLNKLAGR
-385 KSIISRFTT
+385 SIVSRLTT

-402 SYGGAEKDA
+402 RYSGMEKDD
-411 EGKETGKRK
+411 EGNETSRRK

-426 YHLKKIQDSFSEINT
+426 YYLKKIQDSFSEINT
-441 SAISSGI
+441 SIISSGI
-448 QKIQEIIDKIQAL
+448 QKIHKVIDNVQLL
-461 YKSVHKL
+461 YKSIHKL

-476 TLARVY
+476 TLAKVY
-482 SKVIKLGFS
+482 SKVIKVGFS
-491 RVRGIIQDVANIFY
+491 KVRGIIQDVANIFY

-540 YDPAKIDIVSVY
+540 YNPAKIGIVAVY
-552 FDKLKILMEN
+552 FDKLKVLMKN
-562 IMPVVTQVV
+562 IVPTMIQVA
-571 KLGSMKKLILWGTD
+571 KLGFMKRLVKRGTAA
-585 VFRALVTGIV
+585 FRALVTGIAE
-595 DEAAELGK
+595 EAAELGK
-603 SNTTKVLN
+603 PNTTKVLN
-611 RAIINAKAI
+611 RAIINAKSI

-626 LAKSIFVLSTS
+626 LAKSIFVLSAS
-637 VAMLVLTAKLISSE
+637 VAMLVLTANMISSE

-664 LLYAFYKLATA
+664 LLYAFYKLAIA
-675 DKLVNE
+675 KKLVNE
-681 GTKSLTKLTIAV
+681 GTKSLTKLSLAV
-693 AVLAGV
+693 VVLAGTV
-699 VIALVLTSMLVRE
+699 TILVLTSMLVRE
-712 NWEGLGYVAL
+712 SWESLGYVAAVLGGVLL
-722 VLVGVVGVVWALA
+722 VTLALA
-735 AIHKKLGQ
+735 AAHKWFGK
-743 GVTSMHLIALGV
+743 GVESMVLVSLGV

-798 TSNLIGKGVIG
+798 TSNLISKGVIG

-832 MITANWEGFGYMAA
+832 LITANWEGFGYMSA
-846 TLGIILGM
+846 TLGIILGL

-882 AGAIS
+882 AGAIG
-887 AFVGLATKLSKADID
+887 AFVGLATKLSKAEID

-965 KFPTEFDKNGK
+965 KFPTAFDENGR

-1021 IRPISMSALNKI
+1021 IRPISMSTLNKI

-1048 KSIGSMAS
+1048 KSIGGMAS

-1095 ELATFFTQAIADA
+1095 ELATFFTKAIADA
-1108 SVTVQNVK
+1108 SVAVENVK

-1195 VLDPISRITSNDEMK
+1195 VLDPISNITSNDEMK
-1210 KKLKAMKNF
+1210 KKLKAMKDF
-1219 NEDYGESIQDIINT
+1219 NGEYGESIQDIINT

-1266 SKLTRVRDMFK
+1266 SKLTRVRDMFR

>member
-35 KGVAVPVLT
+35 KGVAVPILT

-52 EQAKESKEAS
+52 EQAKESREAS

-69 NSMMSDTKQVS
+69 SSMMSDTKQVS

-105 ATISTVTHTLK
+105 ATISTVTNTLE
-116 EALKKIGSLKI
+116 EALKQIDSLNI
-127 KKSQKKVTQVA
+127 KESQNKVAQVA
-138 FDLRDML
+138 YDLRDLL
-145 DSIINVTLDEDVVKM
+145 DSIINVTLDESLIEM
-160 LYDWKS
+160 LNDWKN

-178 ENSEKVEGEMQ
+178 GDVEKELQ
-189 QSEAQE
+189 QSEASE

-201 LVNSVVAIFSCLN
+201 LINSIVAVFSCLN

-225 GPIGVMRFK
+225 GPAGVMKFK
-234 VKTAIMMGM
+234 IKTAIMMGM
-243 IQDTIIT
+243 ISDTIVAT
-250 AGRML
+250 GNML
-255 GDEKVKGAITQI
+255 SDKKVKSAIKQI
-267 HEQSKIIPQ
+267 HKQAEIIPQ
-276 ALGCLPTVISLA
+276 ALECLPTIVDLA
-288 SGDVED
+288 SGETNK
-294 DDSGGKGKKGKSEG
+294 DSKG
-308 GSDMSKIMK
+308 GSAMKIMK
-317 YSATTI
+317 YSTTTI
-323 LAIHS
+323 LAIRALKRS
-328 LDKTSQR
+328 SQR
-335 VIRLLDSLRKVED
+335 IIGLLDSIRKVKD
-348 LDKLLDQVP
+348 LDKLTRQVP
-357 KLQNLMKSTDTLC
+357 KLQSLMVATDALC
-370 ADTIKTMSSLDKLAS
+370 ADTTKTLSSLNKLAG
-385 KSIISRFTT
+385 KGIVSRLTT

-402 SYGGAEKDA
+402 RYSGMEKDD
-411 EGKETGKRK
+411 EGNETGRRR

-426 YHLKKIQDSFSEINT
+426 YYLKKIQDSFTEINT
-441 SAISSGI
+441 SIISSGI
-448 QKIQEIIDKIQAL
+448 QKIQEIIDKIQTL

-476 TLARVY
+476 TLAKVY
-482 SKVIKLGFS
+482 SKVIKVGFS
-491 RVRGIIQDVANIFY
+491 KVRGIIQDVANIFY

-529 ENNELEMLKKT
+529 ENSELEMLKKT
-540 YDPAKIDIVSVY
+540 YNPAKIGIVAVY
-552 FDKLKILMEN
+552 FDKLKVLMKN
-562 IMPVVTQVV
+562 IVPTMIQVA
-571 KLGSMKKLILWGTD
+571 KLGFMKRLVERGTAA
-585 VFRALVTGIV
+585 FRALVTGIAK
-595 DEAAELGK
+595 EAAELGK

-611 RAIINAKAI
+611 RAIINAKSI
-620 GTFLWT
+620 STFLWA

-637 VAMLVLTAKLISSE
+637 VAMLVLTANMISSE

-681 GTKSLTKLTIAV
+681 GTKSLTKLSLAV
-693 AVLAGV
+693 VVLAGTV
-699 VIALVLTSMLVRE
+699 TILVLTSILVRE
-712 NWEGLGYVAL
+712 SWESLGYVAAVLGGVLL
-722 VLVGVVGVVWALA
+722 VTLALA
-735 AIHKKLGQ
+735 AAHKWFGK
-743 GVTSMHLIALGV
+743 GVESMVLVSLGV

-766 EVAKTVAVSWSSL
+766 EVAKTVAVSWDSL
-779 GYVAAVFGGVLLAT
+779 KYVAVVFGGVLLAAF
-793 VILAA
+793 ILAA
-798 TSNLIGKGVIG
+798 TSNLISRGVIG

-832 MITANWEGFGYMAA
+832 MITANWEGFGYMSA
-846 TLGIILGM
+846 TLGIILGL

-882 AGAIS
+882 AGAIG
-887 AFVGLATKLSKADID
+887 AFVGLATKLSKAEID

-965 KFPTEFDKNGK
+965 KFPTAFDENGR

-1048 KSIGSMAS
+1048 KSIGGMAS

-1081 IKDTDF
+1081 INDTDF
-1087 TSAKERIV
+1087 TSAKERIA
-1095 ELATFFTQAIADA
+1095 ELATFFTRAIADA
-1108 SVTVQNVK
+1108 SVTVENVK
-1116 KKNLKRIKL
+1116 KKNLKRIQL

-1210 KKLKAMKNF
+1210 KKLSAMKNF
-1219 NEDYGESIQDIINT
+1219 NGEYGESIQDIINT

>member
-69 NSMMSDTKQVS
+69 SSMMSDTKQVS

-105 ATISTVTHTLK
+105 ATISTVTNTLE
-116 EALKKIGSLKI
+116 EALKQIDSLDI
-127 KKSQKKVTQVA
+127 KGSQKKVAQVA
-138 FDLRDML
+138 YDLRDLL
-145 DSIINVTLDEDVVKM
+145 DSIINVVLDESVIEM
-160 LYDWKS
+160 LNDWEN

-178 ENSEKVEGEMQ
+178 GDVEKELQ
-189 QSEAQE
+189 QSEASE

-201 LVNSVVAIFSCLN
+201 LINSIVAVFSCLN

-225 GPIGVMRFK
+225 GPAGVMKFK
-234 VKTAIMMGM
+234 IKTAIMMGM
-243 IQDTIIT
+243 ISDTIVAT
-250 AGRML
+250 GNML
-255 GDEKVKGAITQI
+255 SDKKVRGAVKQI
-267 HEQSKIIPQ
+267 HKQAEIIPQ
-276 ALGCLPTVISLA
+276 ALECLPAIVDLA
-288 SGDVED
+288 SGESS
-294 DDSGGKGKKGKSEG
+294 SGGKG
-308 GSDMSKIMK
+308 GSAMKIMK
-317 YSATTI
+317 HSATTI
-323 LAIHS
+323 LAIRALKS
-328 LDKTSQR
+328 SSQR
-335 VIRLLDSLRKVED
+335 IIGLLDSIRKVKD
-348 LDKLLDQVP
+348 LDKLTRQVP
-357 KLQNLMKSTDTLC
+357 KLQSLMVSTDALCVDATKTL
-370 ADTIKTMSSLDKLAS
+370 SSLNKLAG
-385 KSIISRFTT
+385 KSIVSRLTT

-402 SYGGAEKDA
+402 RYGDMEEDD
-411 EGKETGKRK
+411 EGNETGRRK

-441 SAISSGI
+441 SIISSGI
-448 QKIQEIIDKIQAL
+448 QKIQGVIDNIQQL
-461 YKSVHKL
+461 YKSIHKL
-468 VVSSVVIS
+468 LVSSVVIS
-476 TLARVY
+476 TLAKVY
-482 SKVIKLGFS
+482 SKVIKVGFS
-491 RVRGIIQDVANIFY
+491 KVRGIIQDVANIFY

-517 EDKTNEAPVKVV
+517 EDKVNEAPVKVV

-540 YDPAKIDIVSVY
+540 YNPAKIGIVAVY
-552 FDKLKILMEN
+552 FDKLKVLIKN
-562 IMPVVTQVV
+562 IIPTMTQIA
-571 KLGSMKKLILWGTD
+571 KLGFMKRLVKRGID
-585 VFRALVTGIV
+585 AFRALVTGIV

-626 LAKSIFVLSTS
+626 LSKSILVLSTS
-637 VAMLVLTAKLISSE
+637 VVLLVLTANLISSE

-664 LLYAFYKLATA
+664 LLCAFYKLATTN
-675 DKLVNE
+675 KVINE
-681 GTKSLTKLTIAV
+681 GVKSLSKLSLAV
-693 AVLAGV
+693 VVLAGTV
-699 VIALVLTSMLVRE
+699 TILVLTSMLVRE
-712 NWEGLGYVAL
+712 SWESLGYVAAVLGGVLL
-722 VLVGVVGVVWALA
+722 VTLALA
-735 AIHKKLGQ
+735 AAHKWFGK
-743 GVTSMHLIALGV
+743 GVESMVLVSLGV

-766 EVAKTVAVSWSSL
+766 EIAKTVAVSWSSL

-809 IIMISVGVLILSV
+809 IIMISVGVLILSA

-832 MITANWEGFGYMAA
+832 LITANWEGFGYMSA
-846 TLGIILGM
+846 TLGIILGL

-882 AGAIS
+882 AGAIG
-887 AFVGLATKLSKADID
+887 AFVGLATKLSKAEID

-922 IVDII
+922 IVDVI
-927 DSIPILKL
+927 DNIPILKL
-935 TRATIKTVQLSGIVG
+935 TRATMKAVELTGIVK
-950 CVGRMAKTLSKIASL
+950 CVGSMAKTLSKIASL
-965 KFPTEFDKNGK
+965 KFPTEFDKNGR
-976 GTKYHKMGANDFAEA
+976 GTKYHEMGANDFAEA

-1048 KSIGSMAS
+1048 KSIGNMAS

-1081 IKDTDF
+1081 LNDTDF
-1087 TSAKERIV
+1087 TSAKERIA
-1095 ELATFFTQAIADA
+1095 ELATFFTRAIADA
-1108 SVTVQNVK
+1108 SVTVENVK
-1116 KKNLKRIKL
+1116 KKNLKRIQL

>member
-69 NSMMSDTKQVS
+69 SSMMSDTKQVS

-105 ATISTVTHTLK
+105 ATISTVTHTLE
-116 EALKKIGSLKI
+116 EALKQIDSLNI
-127 KKSQKKVTQVA
+127 KESQNKVAQVA
-138 FDLRDML
+138 YDLRDLL
-145 DSIINVTLDEDVVKM
+145 DSIINITLDESLIEM
-160 LYDWKS
+160 LNDWKN

-178 ENSEKVEGEMQ
+178 GDVEKELQ
-189 QSEAQE
+189 QSEASE

-201 LVNSVVAIFSCLN
+201 LINSIVAVFSCLN

-225 GPIGVMRFK
+225 GPAGVMKFK
-234 VKTAIMMGM
+234 IKTAIMMGM
-243 IQDTIIT
+243 ISDTIVT
-250 AGRML
+250 TGNML
-255 GDEKVKGAITQI
+255 SDKKVKGAIKQI
-267 HEQSKIIPQ
+267 HKQAEIIPQ
-276 ALGCLPTVISLA
+276 ALECLPTIVDLA
-288 SGDVED
+288 SGETNK
-294 DDSGGKGKKGKSEG
+294 DSKGNSA
-308 GSDMSKIMK
+308 MKIMK

-323 LAIHS
+323 LAIRALKRS
-328 LDKTSQR
+328 SQR
-335 VIRLLDSLRKVED
+335 IIELLDSIRQVKD
-348 LDKLLDQVP
+348 LDKLTRQVP
-357 KLQNLMKSTDTLC
+357 KLQSLMVSTDALCVDATKTL
-370 ADTIKTMSSLDKLAS
+370 SSLNKLAS
-385 KSIISRFTT
+385 KSIVSRLTT

-402 SYGGAEKDA
+402 RYSGMEKDD
-411 EGKETGKRK
+411 EGNETGKRK
-420 LRGGIV
+420 LRGGII
-426 YHLKKIQDSFSEINT
+426 YHLKKIQDSFTEINT
-441 SAISSGI
+441 SIISSGI
-448 QKIQEIIDKIQAL
+448 QKIHKVIDSVQLL
-461 YKSVHKL
+461 YKSIHKL

-476 TLARVY
+476 TLAKVY
-482 SKVIKLGFS
+482 SKVIKVGFS
-491 RVRGIIQDVANIFY
+491 KVRGIIQDVANIFY

-540 YDPAKIDIVSVY
+540 YNPTKIGIVAVY
-552 FDKLKILMEN
+552 FDKLKVLMKN
-562 IMPVVTQVV
+562 IVPTMIQVA
-571 KLGSMKKLILWGTD
+571 KLGFMKRLIKRGTAA
-585 VFRALVTGIV
+585 FRALVTGISE
-595 DEAAELGK
+595 EADELGK
-603 SNTTKVLN
+603 PNTTKVLN
-611 RAIINAKAI
+611 RAIVNAKSI
-620 GTFLWT
+620 STFLWT
-626 LAKSIFVLSTS
+626 LAKSILVLSAS
-637 VAMLVLTAKLISSE
+637 VAMLVLTANMISSE

-681 GTKSLTKLTIAV
+681 GTKSLTKLSLAV
-693 AVLAGV
+693 VVLAGTV
-699 VIALVLTSMLVRE
+699 TILVLTSMLVRE
-712 NWEGLGYVAL
+712 SWESLGYVAAVLGGVLL
-722 VLVGVVGVVWALA
+722 VTLALA
-735 AIHKKLGQ
+735 AAHKWFGK
-743 GVTSMHLIALGV
+743 GVESMVLVSLGV

-779 GYVAAVFGGVLLAT
+779 GYVAVVFGGVLLAT

-832 MITANWEGFGYMAA
+832 MITANWEGFGYMSA
-846 TLGIILGM
+846 TLGIILGL

-877 AALLL
+877 AVLLL
-882 AGAIS
+882 AGAIG
-887 AFVGLATKLSKADID
+887 AFVGLATKLSKAEID

-927 DSIPILKL
+927 DNIPILKL
-935 TRATIKTVQLSGIVG
+935 TRATMKAVELTGIVK
-950 CVGRMAKTLSKIASL
+950 CVGSMAKTLSKIASL
-965 KFPTEFDKNGK
+965 KFPTAFDKNGR

-1033 TLSTRIKFGFLNGIV
+1033 TLSTRIKFEFLNGIV
-1048 KSIGSMAS
+1048 KSIGGMAS

-1081 IKDTDF
+1081 INDTDF
-1087 TSAKERIV
+1087 TSAKERIA
-1095 ELATFFTQAIADA
+1095 ELATFFTKAIADA

-1210 KKLKAMKNF
+1210 KKLKAMKDF
-1219 NEDYGESIQDIINT
+1219 NEDYGEPIQDIINT

>member
-69 NSMMSDTKQVS
+69 SSMMSDTKQVS

-105 ATISTVTHTLK
+105 ATISTVTHTLE

-166 MLEKYDPQKPNS
+166 MLEKYDPQKPSN
-178 ENSEKVEGEMQ
+178 EKVEGELQ

-201 LVNSVVAIFSCLN
+201 LVNSVVAVFSCLN

-225 GPIGVMRFK
+225 GPVSAMKFK

-276 ALGCLPTVISLA
+276 ALGCLPTIVGLA

-294 DDSGGKGKKGKSEG
+294 DDSGGKGKKGKGGG

-317 YSATTI
+317 YSATVY

-335 VIRLLDSLRKVED
+335 VIKLLDSLRKVED
-348 LDKLLDQVP
+348 LDKLLEQVP
-357 KLQNLMKSTDTLC
+357 KLQNLMKSTDALC

-426 YHLKKIQDSFSEINT
+426 YHLKKIQDSFTEINT
-441 SAISSGI
+441 SIISSGI
-448 QKIQEIIDKIQAL
+448 QKIQEIIDKIQTL

-476 TLARVY
+476 TLAKVY
-482 SKVIKLGFS
+482 SKVIKVGFS
-491 RVRGIIQDVANIFY
+491 KVRGIIQDVANIFY

-529 ENNELEMLKKT
+529 ENNELEMFKKT
-540 YDPAKIDIVSVY
+540 YDPAKIGIVAVY
-552 FDKLKILMEN
+552 FDKLKVLMKN
-562 IMPVVTQVV
+562 IVPTMIQVA
-571 KLGSMKKLILWGTD
+571 KLGFMERLVKRGTAA
-585 VFRALVTGIV
+585 FRALVTGISE
-595 DEAAELGK
+595 EADELGK
-603 SNTTKVLN
+603 PNTTKVLN
-611 RAIINAKAI
+611 RAIVNAKSI
-620 GTFLWT
+620 STFLWT
-626 LAKSIFVLSTS
+626 LAKSIFVLSAS
-637 VAMLVLTAKLISSE
+637 VAMLVLTANMISSE

-681 GTKSLTKLTIAV
+681 GTKSLTKLSLAV
-693 AVLAGV
+693 VVLAGTV
-699 VIALVLTSMLVRE
+699 TILVLTSMLVRE
-712 NWEGLGYVAL
+712 SWESLGYVAAVLGGVLL
-722 VLVGVVGVVWALA
+722 VTLALA
-735 AIHKKLGQ
+735 ATHKWFGE
-743 GVTSMHLIALGV
+743 GVESMVLVSLGV

-766 EVAKTVAVSWSSL
+766 EVAKTVAVSWDSL
-779 GYVAAVFGGVLLAT
+779 KYVGLVLAGVVGVTFLLAVFT
-793 VILAA
+793 KYIQ
-798 TSNLIGKGVIG
+798 KGVIG

-832 MITANWEGFGYMAA
+832 MITANWEGFGYMSA
-846 TLGIILGM
+846 TLGIILGL

-882 AGAIS
+882 AGAIG
-887 AFVGLATKLSKADID
+887 AFVGLATKLSKAEID

-927 DSIPILKL
+927 DNIPILKL

-965 KFPTEFDKNGK
+965 KFPTAFDKNGR

-1048 KSIGSMAS
+1048 KSIGGMAS

-1081 IKDTDF
+1081 INDTDF
-1087 TSAKERIV
+1087 TSAKERIA
-1095 ELATFFTQAIADA
+1095 ELATFFTRAIADA
-1108 SVTVQNVK
+1108 SVTVENVK

-1210 KKLKAMKNF
+1210 KKLKAMKDF

>member
-35 KGVAVPVLT
+35 KGVAVPILT

-105 ATISTVTHTLK
+105 ATISTVTNTLE
-116 EALKKIGSLKI
+116 EALKQIDSLDI
-127 KKSQKKVTQVA
+127 KGSQKKVAQVA
-138 FDLRDML
+138 YDLRDLL
-145 DSIINVTLDEDVVKM
+145 DSIINITLDESLIEM
-160 LYDWKS
+160 LNDWEN

-178 ENSEKVEGEMQ
+178 GDIEKELQ
-189 QSEAQE
+189 QSEASE

-201 LVNSVVAIFSCLN
+201 LINSIVAVFSCLN

-225 GPIGVMRFK
+225 GPAGVMKFK
-234 VKTAIMMGM
+234 IKTAIMMGM
-243 IQDTIIT
+243 ISDTIVAT
-250 AGRML
+250 GNML
-255 GDEKVKGAITQI
+255 SDKKVKGAIKQI
-267 HEQSKIIPQ
+267 HKQAEIIPQ
-276 ALGCLPTVISLA
+276 ALECLPTIVDLA
-288 SGDVED
+288 SGESS
-294 DDSGGKGKKGKSEG
+294 SGGKG
-308 GSDMSKIMK
+308 GSAMKIMK
-317 YSATTI
+317 HSATTI
-323 LAIHS
+323 LAIQALKRS
-328 LDKTSQR
+328 SQR
-335 VIRLLDSLRKVED
+335 IIGLLDSIRKVKD
-348 LDKLLDQVP
+348 LDKLTRQVP
-357 KLQNLMKSTDTLC
+357 KLQSLMVSTDALCVDTTKTL
-370 ADTIKTMSSLDKLAS
+370 SSLNKLAG
-385 KSIISRFTT
+385 KSIISRLTT

-402 SYGGAEKDA
+402 RYGDMEEDD
-411 EGKETGKRK
+411 EGNETGNRK

-426 YHLKKIQDSFSEINT
+426 YHLKKIQDSFSEI
-441 SAISSGI
+441 SASVISSGI
-448 QKIQEIIDKIQAL
+448 QKIQGVIDNIQQL
-461 YKSVHKL
+461 YKSIHKL
-468 VVSSVVIS
+468 VASSVVIS
-476 TLARVY
+476 TLAKVY
-482 SKVIKLGFS
+482 SKVIKVGFS
-491 RVRGIIQDVANIFY
+491 KVRGIIQDVANIFY

-540 YDPAKIDIVSVY
+540 YNPAKIGIVAVY
-552 FDKLKILMEN
+552 FDKLKVLMKN
-562 IMPVVTQVV
+562 IVPTMIQVA
-571 KLGSMKKLILWGTD
+571 KLGFMKRLVKRGTAA
-585 VFRALVTGIV
+585 FRALVTGIAE
-595 DEAAELGK
+595 EADELGK
-603 SNTTKVLN
+603 PNTTKVLN
-611 RAIINAKAI
+611 RAIVNAKAI

-626 LAKSIFVLSTS
+626 LSKSILILSASVVL
-637 VAMLVLTAKLISSE
+637 LVLTANLISSE
-651 WLSLLLVGAFMTG
+651 WLSILLVGVFMTG
-664 LLYAFYKLATA
+664 LLYVFYKLATA

-681 GTKSLTKLTIAV
+681 GTKSLTKLSLAV
-693 AVLAGV
+693 MVLAGTV
-699 VIALVLTSMLVRE
+699 TILVLTSLLVRE
-712 NWEGLGYVAL
+712 SWESLGYVAAVLGGVLL
-722 VLVGVVGVVWALA
+722 VTLALA
-735 AIHKKLGQ
+735 AAHKWFGK
-743 GVTSMHLIALGV
+743 GVESMVLVSLGV

-779 GYVAAVFGGVLLAT
+779 GYVAVVFGGVLLAT

-798 TSNLIGKGVIG
+798 ASKWISKGVIG

-832 MITANWEGFGYMAA
+832 MITANWEGFGYMSA
-846 TLGIILGM
+846 TLGIILGL

-882 AGAIS
+882 AGAIG
-887 AFVGLATKLSKADID
+887 AFVGLATKLSKAEID

-976 GTKYHKMGANDFAEA
+976 GIKYHEMGANDFAEA

-1003 AMFDDRPT
+1003 SMFDDRPT
-1011 TLTVGGKSVT
+1011 TLTVGGKSIT

-1048 KSIGSMAS
+1048 KSIGNMAS

-1073 GNPTEYEK
+1073 GNPTQYEK
-1081 IKDTDF
+1081 INDTDF

-1095 ELATFFTQAIADA
+1095 ELATFFTKAIADA
-1108 SVTVQNVK
+1108 SVAVENVK

-1210 KKLKAMKNF
+1210 KKLSAMKDF
-1219 NEDYGESIQDIINT
+1219 NGEYGESIQDIINT

-1277 YISELSKSL
+1277 YISQLSKSL

-1314 VNETLDVDKG
+1314 VNETLDVDKS

>member
-13 TPVTVPTTSNIA
+13 TPMTVPTTSNIA

-138 FDLRDML
+138 YDLRDML

-166 MLEKYDPQKPNS
+166 MLEKYDPQKPN
-178 ENSEKVEGEMQ
+178 NEKVEGEMQ

-201 LVNSVVAIFSCLN
+201 LVNSVVAVFSCLN

-225 GPIGVMRFK
+225 GPVSAMKFK
-234 VKTAIMMGM
+234 IKTAIMMGM

-250 AGRML
+250 TGKML

-276 ALGCLPTVISLA
+276 ALGCLPTMISLA

-294 DDSGGKGKKGKSEG
+294 DDSGGKGKKGKGGG

-323 LAIHS
+323 LAIQALKRS
-328 LDKTSQR
+328 SQR
-335 VIRLLDSLRKVED
+335 IIELLDSLRKVED
-348 LDKLLDQVP
+348 LDKLTEQVP
-357 KLQNLMKSTDTLC
+357 KLQSLMKSTDALC

-385 KSIISRFTT
+385 KSIVSRFTT

-402 SYGGAEKDA
+402 SYGGMEKDV

-426 YHLKKIQDSFSEINT
+426 YHLKKIQDSFNEINT

-448 QKIQEIIDKIQAL
+448 QKIQEIIDKIQTL

-476 TLARVY
+476 TLAKVY
-482 SKVIKLGFS
+482 SKVIKVGFS
-491 RVRGIIQDVANIFY
+491 RVKGIIQDVANIFY

-511 ADAQTS
+511 ADAQSS
-517 EDKTNEAPVKVV
+517 EDKTNEAPVNVV
-529 ENNELEMLKKT
+529 ENSELEMLKKT
-540 YDPAKIDIVSVY
+540 YDPAKVDIVSVY
-552 FDKLKILMEN
+552 FDKLKILMNN
-562 IMPVVTQVV
+562 IMPIVTQVV
-571 KLGSMKKLILWGTD
+571 KLGSIKKLVEWGTD
-585 VFRALVTGIV
+585 AFRVVVTGIA
-595 DEAAELGK
+595 DEAAKLGK
-603 SNTTKVLN
+603 PNTTKVLN
-611 RAIINAKAI
+611 RAIVNTKMISL
-620 GTFLWT
+620 FLWT
-626 LAKSIFVLSTS
+626 LAKSIFVLSVS

-651 WLSLLLVGAFMTG
+651 LDSLLLVGLFFG
-664 LLYAFYKLATA
+664 GVLYGFYQLATA
-675 DKLVNE
+675 DKIIGMGLR
-681 GTKSLTKLTIAV
+681 TITKLTTAV

-699 VIALVLTSMLVRE
+699 VITLVLTSMLVRE

-735 AIHKKLGQ
+735 TIHRKLGQ

-766 EVAKTVAVSWSSL
+766 EIAKTVAVSWSSL

-832 MITANWEGFGYMAA
+832 MITANWEGFGYMSA
-846 TLGIILGM
+846 TLGIILGL

-882 AGAIS
+882 AGAIG
-887 AFVGLATKLSKADID
+887 AFVGLATKLSKAEID

-965 KFPTEFDKNGK
+965 KFPTAFDKNGK
-976 GTKYHKMGANDFAEA
+976 GIKYHEMGANDFAEA

-1048 KSIGSMAS
+1048 KSIGGMAS

-1073 GNPTEYEK
+1073 GNPTEYKK
-1081 IKDTDF
+1081 ISDTDF
-1087 TSAKERIV
+1087 TSAKERIA
-1095 ELATFFTQAIADA
+1095 ELATFFTKAIADA

-1210 KKLKAMKNF
+1210 KKLKVMKDF

>member
-44 NNIAKDVS
+44 NNIAKGVS

-105 ATISTVTHTLK
+105 ATISTVTNTLE
-116 EALKKIGSLKI
+116 EALKQIDSLDI
-127 KKSQKKVTQVA
+127 KGSQKKVAQVA
-138 FDLRDML
+138 YDLRDLL
-145 DSIINVTLDEDVVKM
+145 DSIINVVLDESIIEM
-160 LYDWKS
+160 LNDWEN

-178 ENSEKVEGEMQ
+178 GDVEKELQ
-189 QSEAQE
+189 QAEASE

-201 LVNSVVAIFSCLN
+201 LINSIVAVFSCLN

-225 GPIGVMRFK
+225 GPAGVMKGMISDTIVATGNMLSDKK
-234 VKTAIMMGM
+234 VKSAI
-243 IQDTIIT
+243 
-250 AGRML
+250 
-255 GDEKVKGAITQI
+255 KQI
-267 HEQSKIIPQ
+267 HKQAEIIPQ
-276 ALGCLPTVISLA
+276 ALECLPTIVDLA
-288 SGDVED
+288 SGETNK
-294 DDSGGKGKKGKSEG
+294 DSKG
-308 GSDMSKIMK
+308 GSVMKIMK
-317 YSATTI
+317 HSATTI
-323 LAIHS
+323 LAIRALKS
-328 LDKTSQR
+328 SSQR
-335 VIRLLDSLRKVED
+335 IIGLLDSIRKVKD
-348 LDKLLDQVP
+348 LDKLTQQVP
-357 KLQNLMKSTDTLC
+357 KLQSLMVATDALC
-370 ADTIKTMSSLDKLAS
+370 ADATKTLSSLNKLAG
-385 KSIISRFTT
+385 KSIISRLTT

-402 SYGGAEKDA
+402 RYGSMEEDD
-411 EGKETGKRK
+411 EGNETGKRK

-441 SAISSGI
+441 SIISSGI
-448 QKIQEIIDKIQAL
+448 QKIQGVIDNIQQL
-461 YKSVHKL
+461 YKSIHKL
-468 VVSSVVIS
+468 LVSSVVIS
-476 TLARVY
+476 TLAKVY

-529 ENNELEMLKKT
+529 ENNEIEMLKKT
-540 YDPAKIDIVSVY
+540 YNPTKIGIVAVY
-552 FDKLKILMEN
+552 FDKLKVLMKN
-562 IMPVVTQVV
+562 IIPTMTQIA
-571 KLGSMKKLILWGTD
+571 KLGFMKRLVKRGTD
-585 VFRALVTGIV
+585 AFRALVTGIV
-595 DEAAELGK
+595 GEADELGK

-626 LAKSIFVLSTS
+626 LSKSILVLSAS
-637 VAMLVLTAKLISSE
+637 VVLLVLTANLISSE

-681 GTKSLTKLTIAV
+681 GTKSLTKLSLAV
-693 AVLAGV
+693 MVLAGTV
-699 VIALVLTSMLVRE
+699 TILVLTSILVRE
-712 NWEGLGYVAL
+712 SWESLGYVAL

-735 AIHKKLGQ
+735 AIHKKLDQ

-766 EVAKTVAVSWSSL
+766 EVAKTVAVSWDSL
-779 GYVAAVFGGVLLAT
+779 KYVGLVLAGVVGVTFLLAVFT
-793 VILAA
+793 KYIQ
-798 TSNLIGKGVIG
+798 KGVIG

-832 MITANWEGFGYMAA
+832 MITANWEGFGYMSA
-846 TLGIILGM
+846 TLGIILGL

-882 AGAIS
+882 AGAIG
-887 AFVGLATKLSKADID
+887 AFVGLATKLSKAEID

-1048 KSIGSMAS
+1048 KSIGDMAS

-1087 TSAKERIV
+1087 TSAKERIA
-1095 ELATFFTQAIADA
+1095 ELATFFTKAIADA
-1108 SVTVQNVK
+1108 SVVVQNVK

-1210 KKLKAMKNF
+1210 KKLKAMKDF
-1219 NEDYGESIQDIINT
+1219 NGDYGGSIQDIINT

>member
-35 KGVAVPVLT
+35 KGIAVPVLT

-105 ATISTVTHTLK
+105 ATISTVTNTLE
-116 EALKKIGSLKI
+116 EALKQIDSLDI
-127 KKSQKKVTQVA
+127 KGSQKKVAQVA
-138 FDLRDML
+138 YDLRDLL
-145 DSIINVTLDEDVVKM
+145 DSIINVVLDESLIEM
-160 LYDWKS
+160 LNDWEN

-178 ENSEKVEGEMQ
+178 GDVEKELQ
-189 QSEAQE
+189 QSEASE

-201 LVNSVVAIFSCLN
+201 LINSIVAVFSCLN

-225 GPIGVMRFK
+225 GPAGVMKFK
-234 VKTAIMMGM
+234 IKTAIMMGM
-243 IQDTIIT
+243 ISDTIVAT
-250 AGRML
+250 GNML
-255 GDEKVKGAITQI
+255 SDKKVKDAIKQI
-267 HEQSKIIPQ
+267 HKQAEIIPQ
-276 ALGCLPTVISLA
+276 ALECLPTLVDLA
-288 SGDVED
+288 SGE
-294 DDSGGKGKKGKSEG
+294 SSNGGKGGSE
-308 GSDMSKIMK
+308 MKIMR

-323 LAIHS
+323 LAIQALKRS
-328 LDKTSQR
+328 SQR
-335 VIRLLDSLRKVED
+335 IIGLLDSIRKVEN
-348 LDKLLDQVP
+348 LDKLIRQVP
-357 KLQNLMKSTDTLC
+357 KLQNLMVATDALCTDT
-370 ADTIKTMSSLDKLAS
+370 TKTLSSLDKLAGR
-385 KSIISRFTT
+385 SIISRLTT

-402 SYGGAEKDA
+402 RYGSMEDD
-411 EGKETGKRK
+411 EGNETGKRK

-426 YHLKKIQDSFSEINT
+426 YHLKKIQDSFSEI
-441 SAISSGI
+441 SASVISSGI
-448 QKIQEIIDKIQAL
+448 QKIQGVIDNIQQL
-461 YKSVHKL
+461 YKSIHKL
-468 VVSSVVIS
+468 VASSVVIS
-476 TLARVY
+476 TLAKVY
-482 SKVIKLGFS
+482 SKVIKVGFS

-517 EDKTNEAPVKVV
+517 EDKTNEVPVKVV
-529 ENNELEMLKKT
+529 ENNEIEMLKKT
-540 YDPAKIDIVSVY
+540 YDPAKIGIVAVY
-552 FDKLKILMEN
+552 FDKLKVLMKN
-562 IMPVVTQVV
+562 IVPTMTQIA
-571 KLGSMKKLILWGTD
+571 KLGFMKRLVKRGVD
-585 VFRALVTGIV
+585 AFRALVTGIAA
-595 DEAAELGK
+595 EAAELGK
-603 SNTTKVLN
+603 PNTSKVLN
-611 RAIINAKAI
+611 RAIVNAKAI

-626 LAKSIFVLSTS
+626 LSKSILVLSAS
-637 VAMLVLTAKLISSE
+637 VVLLVLTANLISSE

-681 GTKSLTKLTIAV
+681 GTKSLTKLSLAV
-693 AVLAGV
+693 MVLAGTV
-699 VIALVLTSMLVRE
+699 TILVLTSILVRE
-712 NWEGLGYVAL
+712 SWESLGYVAA
-722 VLVGVVGVVWALA
+722 VLGGVLGITWALA

-766 EVAKTVAVSWSSL
+766 EVAKTVAVSWESL
-779 GYVAAVFGGVLLAT
+779 KYVAAVLGGVLLVT
-793 VILAA
+793 LALA
-798 TSNLIGKGVIG
+798 VAHKWLGKGVIG
-809 IIMISVGVLILSV
+809 IIMISVGVLILSA

-832 MITANWEGFGYMAA
+832 LITANWEGFGYMAA
-846 TLGIILGM
+846 TLGIILGL
-854 FTLLAVASPYVLI
+854 FTLLAAASPYVLI

-882 AGAIS
+882 AGAIG
-887 AFVGLATKLSKADID
+887 AFVGLATKLSKAEID
-902 TEGVKKKT
+902 TESVKKKT

-976 GTKYHKMGANDFAEA
+976 GTKYHEMGANDFAEA

-1048 KSIGSMAS
+1048 KSIGGMAS

-1073 GNPTEYEK
+1073 GNPTEYKK
-1081 IKDTDF
+1081 ISDTDF
-1087 TSAKERIV
+1087 TSAKERIA
-1095 ELATFFTQAIADA
+1095 ELATFFTKAIADA

-1195 VLDPISRITSNDEMK
+1195 VLDPISNITSNDEMK
-1210 KKLKAMKNF
+1210 KKLKAMKDF
-1219 NEDYGESIQDIINT
+1219 NGEYGESIQDIINT

>member
-105 ATISTVTHTLK
+105 ATISTVTNTLE
-116 EALKKIGSLKI
+116 EALKQIDSLDI
-127 KKSQKKVTQVA
+127 KGSQKKVTQVA

-160 LYDWKS
+160 LYDWKN

-178 ENSEKVEGEMQ
+178 EKVEDEMQ
-189 QSEAQE
+189 QSEASE

-201 LVNSVVAIFSCLN
+201 LINSIVAVFSCLN

-225 GPIGVMRFK
+225 GPAGVMKFK
-234 VKTAIMMGM
+234 IKTAIMMGM
-243 IQDTIIT
+243 ISDTIVAT
-250 AGRML
+250 GNML
-255 GDEKVKGAITQI
+255 SDKKVKSAIKQI
-267 HEQSKIIPQ
+267 HKQAEIIPQ
-276 ALGCLPTVISLA
+276 ALECLPTIVDLA
-288 SGDVED
+288 SGE
-294 DDSGGKGKKGKSEG
+294 SSNGGKG
-308 GSDMSKIMK
+308 GSAMKIMK
-317 YSATTI
+317 HSATTI
-323 LAIHS
+323 LAIRALKS
-328 LDKTSQR
+328 SSQR
-335 VIRLLDSLRKVED
+335 IIGLLDSLRKVED

-357 KLQNLMKSTDTLC
+357 KLQNLMKSTDALC
-370 ADTIKTMSSLDKLAS
+370 VDTIKTMSSLDKLAS

-402 SYGGAEKDA
+402 SYGGMEKDA

-441 SAISSGI
+441 SIISSGI
-448 QKIQEIIDKIQAL
+448 QKIQEIIDKIQTL

-476 TLARVY
+476 TLTKVY

-517 EDKTNEAPVKVV
+517 EDKVNEAPVKVV
-529 ENNELEMLKKT
+529 ENNEIEMLKKT
-540 YDPAKIDIVSVY
+540 YDPAKIGIVAVY
-552 FDKLKILMEN
+552 FDKLKVLMKN
-562 IMPVVTQVV
+562 IIPTMTQIA
-571 KLGSMKKLILWGTD
+571 KLGFMKRLVKRGTD
-585 VFRALVTGIV
+585 AFRALVTGIV

-626 LAKSIFVLSTS
+626 LSKSIFVLSVS
-637 VAMLVLTAKLISSE
+637 VAMLVLTAKLIGSE
-651 WLSLLLVGAFMTG
+651 LDSLLLVELFFGG
-664 LLYAFYKLATA
+664 VLYGFYRLATTS
-675 DKLVNE
+675 KIIGIGLR
-681 GTKSLTKLTIAV
+681 TITKLTTAV

-779 GYVAAVFGGVLLAT
+779 GYVAAVFGGVLLAALA
-793 VILAA
+793 LAA
-798 TSNLIGKGVIG
+798 IHKKLGQGVIG

-1048 KSIGSMAS
+1048 KSIGGMAS

-1210 KKLKAMKNF
+1210 KKLKAMKDF
-1219 NEDYGESIQDIINT
+1219 NGDYGESIQDIINT

>member
-13 TPVTVPTTSNIA
+13 TPVTIPTTSNIA

-105 ATISTVTHTLK
+105 ATISTVTHTLE
-116 EALKKIGSLKI
+116 EALKQIESLDI
-127 KKSQKKVTQVA
+127 KGSQKKVNQVA
-138 FDLRDML
+138 YDLRDLL
-145 DSIINVTLDEDVVKM
+145 DSIINVVLDESLIEM
-160 LYDWKS
+160 LNDWEN

-178 ENSEKVEGEMQ
+178 GDVEKELQ
-189 QSEAQE
+189 QSEASE

-201 LVNSVVAIFSCLN
+201 LINSIVAVFSCLN

-225 GPIGVMRFK
+225 GPAGVMKFK
-234 VKTAIMMGM
+234 IKTAIMMGM
-243 IQDTIIT
+243 ISDTIVAT
-250 AGRML
+250 GNML
-255 GDEKVKGAITQI
+255 SDKKVKDAIKQI
-267 HEQSKIIPQ
+267 HKQAETIPQ
-276 ALGCLPTVISLA
+276 ALECLPTIVDLA
-288 SGDVED
+288 SGETN
-294 DDSGGKGKKGKSEG
+294 KGSEG
-308 GSDMSKIMK
+308 SSVMKIMK
-317 YSATTI
+317 HSATTI
-323 LAIHS
+323 LAIRALKRS
-328 LDKTSQR
+328 SQR
-335 VIRLLDSLRKVED
+335 IIGLLDSIRKVKD
-348 LDKLLDQVP
+348 LDKLTRQVP
-357 KLQNLMKSTDTLC
+357 KLQNLMVATDALCVDTTKTL
-370 ADTIKTMSSLDKLAS
+370 SSLNKLAG
-385 KSIISRFTT
+385 KSIVSRLTT

-402 SYGGAEKDA
+402 RYSGMEKDD
-411 EGKETGKRK
+411 EGNETGKRR
-420 LRGGIV
+420 LRGGIL

-441 SAISSGI
+441 SIISSGI
-448 QKIQEIIDKIQAL
+448 QKIQGVIDNIQQL
-461 YKSVHKL
+461 YKSIHKL

-476 TLARVY
+476 TLAKVY
-482 SKVIKLGFS
+482 SKVIKVGFS
-491 RVRGIIQDVANIFY
+491 KVRGIIQDVANIFY

-517 EDKTNEAPVKVV
+517 EDETNEAPVKVV

-540 YDPAKIDIVSVY
+540 YNPAKIGIVAVY
-552 FDKLKILMEN
+552 FDKLKVLIKN
-562 IMPVVTQVV
+562 IVPTMIQVA
-571 KLGSMKKLILWGTD
+571 KLGFMKRLVKRGTAA
-585 VFRALVTGIV
+585 FRALVTGIAE
-595 DEAAELGK
+595 EAAELGK

-626 LAKSIFVLSTS
+626 LSKSILVLSAS
-637 VAMLVLTAKLISSE
+637 VVLLVLTANLISSE
-651 WLSLLLVGAFMTG
+651 WLSILLVGAFMTG

-681 GTKSLTKLTIAV
+681 GTKSLTKLSLAV
-693 AVLAGV
+693 VVLAGTV
-699 VIALVLTSMLVRE
+699 TILVLTSMLVRE
-712 NWEGLGYVAL
+712 SWESLGYVAAVLGGVLL
-722 VLVGVVGVVWALA
+722 VTLALA
-735 AIHKKLGQ
+735 AAHKWFGK
-743 GVTSMHLIALGV
+743 GVESMVLVSLGV

-779 GYVAAVFGGVLLAT
+779 GYVAVVFGGVLLAAF
-793 VILAA
+793 ILAA
-798 TSNLIGKGVIG
+798 TSNLISKGVIG

-832 MITANWEGFGYMAA
+832 MITANWEGFGYMSA
-846 TLGIILGM
+846 TLGIILGL

-882 AGAIS
+882 AGAIG
-887 AFVGLATKLSKADID
+887 AFVGLATKLSKAEID

-965 KFPTEFDKNGK
+965 KFPTAFDKNGK
-976 GTKYHKMGANDFAEA
+976 GIKYHEMGANDFAEA

-1048 KSIGSMAS
+1048 KSIGGMAS

-1095 ELATFFTQAIADA
+1095 ELATFFTKAIADA

-1125 ALSAIEPVV
+1125 ALSTIEPVV

-1195 VLDPISRITSNDEMK
+1195 VLDPISRITSNDDMK

-1259 KINSADV
+1259 KINGADV

-1314 VNETLDVDKG
+1314 VNDTIDADKG

>member
-13 TPVTVPTTSNIA
+13 TPMTVPTTSNIA

-138 FDLRDML
+138 YDLRDML

-166 MLEKYDPQKPNS
+166 MLEKYDPQKPN
-178 ENSEKVEGEMQ
+178 NEKVEGEMQ

-201 LVNSVVAIFSCLN
+201 LVNSVVAVFSCLN

-225 GPIGVMRFK
+225 GPVSAMKFK
-234 VKTAIMMGM
+234 IKTAIMMGM

-250 AGRML
+250 TGKML

-276 ALGCLPTVISLA
+276 ALGCLPTMISLA

-294 DDSGGKGKKGKSEG
+294 DDSGGKGKKGKGGG

-323 LAIHS
+323 LAIQALKRS
-328 LDKTSQR
+328 SQR
-335 VIRLLDSLRKVED
+335 IIELLDSLRKVED
-348 LDKLLDQVP
+348 LDKLTEQVP
-357 KLQNLMKSTDTLC
+357 KLQSLMKSTDALC

-385 KSIISRFTT
+385 KSIVSRFTT

-402 SYGGAEKDA
+402 SYGGMEKDA

-426 YHLKKIQDSFSEINT
+426 YHLKKIQDSFNEINT

-448 QKIQEIIDKIQAL
+448 QKIQEIIDKIQTL

-476 TLARVY
+476 TLAKVY
-482 SKVIKLGFS
+482 SKVIKVGFS
-491 RVRGIIQDVANIFY
+491 RVKGIIQDVANIFY

-517 EDKTNEAPVKVV
+517 EDKTNEAPVNVV
-529 ENNELEMLKKT
+529 ENSELEMLKKT
-540 YDPAKIDIVSVY
+540 YDPAKVDIVSVY
-552 FDKLKILMEN
+552 FDKLKILMNN
-562 IMPVVTQVV
+562 IMPIVTQVV
-571 KLGSMKKLILWGTD
+571 KLGSIKKLVEWGTD
-585 VFRALVTGIV
+585 AFRVVVTGIA
-595 DEAAELGK
+595 DEAAKLGK
-603 SNTTKVLN
+603 PNTTKVLN
-611 RAIINAKAI
+611 RAIVNTKMISL
-620 GTFLWT
+620 FLWT
-626 LAKSIFVLSTS
+626 LAKSIFVLSVS

-651 WLSLLLVGAFMTG
+651 LDSLLLVGLFFG
-664 LLYAFYKLATA
+664 GVLYGFYQLATA
-675 DKLVNE
+675 DKIIGMGLR
-681 GTKSLTKLTIAV
+681 TITKLTTAV

-699 VIALVLTSMLVRE
+699 VITLVLTSMLVRE

-735 AIHKKLGQ
+735 TIHRKLGQ

-766 EVAKTVAVSWSSL
+766 EIAKTVAVSWSSL

-832 MITANWEGFGYMAA
+832 MITANWEGFGYMSA
-846 TLGIILGM
+846 TLGIILGL

-882 AGAIS
+882 AGAIG
-887 AFVGLATKLSKADID
+887 AFVGLATKLSKAEID

-965 KFPTEFDKNGK
+965 KFPTAFDKNGK
-976 GTKYHKMGANDFAEA
+976 GIKYHEMGANDFAEA

-1048 KSIGSMAS
+1048 KSIGGMAS

-1073 GNPTEYEK
+1073 GNPTEYKK
-1081 IKDTDF
+1081 ISDTDF
-1087 TSAKERIV
+1087 TSAKERIA
-1095 ELATFFTQAIADA
+1095 ELATFFTKAIADA

-1210 KKLKAMKNF
+1210 KKLKVMKDF

>member
-13 TPVTVPTTSNIA
+13 TPVTIPTTSNIA

-69 NSMMSDTKQVS
+69 SSMMSDTKQVS

-178 ENSEKVEGEMQ
+178 EKVEGELQ
-189 QSEAQE
+189 QSEASE

-201 LVNSVVAIFSCLN
+201 LVNSVVAVFSCLN

-225 GPIGVMRFK
+225 GPAGVMKFK
-234 VKTAIMMGM
+234 IKTAIMMGM

-276 ALGCLPTVISLA
+276 ALGCLPTMISLA

-294 DDSGGKGKKGKSEG
+294 DDSGGKGKKGKSGG

-335 VIRLLDSLRKVED
+335 IIGLLDSLRKVED

-357 KLQNLMKSTDTLC
+357 KLQNLMKSTDALC

-426 YHLKKIQDSFSEINT
+426 YHLKKIQDSFTEINT

-448 QKIQEIIDKIQAL
+448 QKIQEIIDKIQTL

-482 SKVIKLGFS
+482 SKVIKVGFS

-540 YDPAKIDIVSVY
+540 YDPAKVDIVSVY
-552 FDKLKILMEN
+552 FDKLKILMKN

-571 KLGSMKKLILWGTD
+571 KLGSMKKLILWGTGA
-585 VFRALVTGIV
+585 FISLVNGITIKAAKLGSPLKTGIFI
-595 DEAAELGK
+595 
-603 SNTTKVLN
+603 
-611 RAIINAKAI
+611 RAIANAKMI
-620 GTFLWT
+620 SLFLWT
-626 LAKSIFVLSTS
+626 LAKSIFVLSAS

-651 WLSLLLVGAFMTG
+651 LDGLLLVGLFFG
-664 LLYAFYKLATA
+664 GVLYGFYQLATTS
-675 DKLVNE
+675 KIIGIGLR
-681 GTKSLTKLTIAV
+681 TITKLTTAV

-712 NWEGLGYVAL
+712 NWEGLGYVAAVLGGVLL
-722 VLVGVVGVVWALA
+722 VTLALA
-735 AIHKKLGQ
+735 AAHKWFGK
-743 GVTSMHLIALGV
+743 GVESMVLVSLGV

-779 GYVAAVFGGVLLAT
+779 GYVAVVFGGVLLVT
-793 VILAA
+793 FILAA
-798 TSNLIGKGVIG
+798 TSNLISRGVIG

-832 MITANWEGFGYMAA
+832 LITANWEGFGYMSAI
-846 TLGIILGM
+846 LGIILGL

-887 AFVGLATKLSKADID
+887 AFVGLATKLSKAEID

-935 TRATIKTVQLSGIVG
+935 TRATMKAVELTGIVK
-950 CVGRMAKTLSKIASL
+950 CVGSMAKTLSKIASL
-965 KFPTEFDKNGK
+965 KFPTAFDKNGR

-1048 KSIGSMAS
+1048 KSIGGMAS

-1087 TSAKERIV
+1087 TSAKDRIA
-1095 ELATFFTQAIADA
+1095 ELATFFTKAIADA

-1195 VLDPISRITSNDEMK
+1195 VLDPISNITSNSDMK

>member
-35 KGVAVPVLT
+35 KGVAVPILT

-69 NSMMSDTKQVS
+69 SSMMSDTKQVS

-105 ATISTVTHTLK
+105 ATISTVTNTLE
-116 EALKKIGSLKI
+116 EALKQIDSLDI
-127 KKSQKKVTQVA
+127 KGSQKKVAQVA
-138 FDLRDML
+138 YDLRDLL
-145 DSIINVTLDEDVVKM
+145 DSIINVVLDESLIEM
-160 LYDWKS
+160 LNDWEN

-178 ENSEKVEGEMQ
+178 GDVEKELQ
-189 QSEAQE
+189 QSEASE

-201 LVNSVVAIFSCLN
+201 LINSIVAVFSCLN

-225 GPIGVMRFK
+225 GPVGVMKFK
-234 VKTAIMMGM
+234 IKTTIMMGM
-243 IQDTIIT
+243 ISDTIVAT
-250 AGRML
+250 GNML
-255 GDEKVKGAITQI
+255 SDKKVKDAIKQI
-267 HEQSKIIPQ
+267 HKQAEIIPQ
-276 ALGCLPTVISLA
+276 ALECLPTLVDLA
-288 SGDVED
+288 SGE
-294 DDSGGKGKKGKSEG
+294 SSNGGKG
-308 GSDMSKIMK
+308 GSVMKIMK
-317 YSATTI
+317 HSATTI
-323 LAIHS
+323 LAIQALKRS
-328 LDKTSQR
+328 SQR
-335 VIRLLDSLRKVED
+335 IIGLLDSIRKVEN
-348 LDKLLDQVP
+348 LDKLTRQVP
-357 KLQNLMKSTDTLC
+357 KLQNLMVATDALCVDTTKTL
-370 ADTIKTMSSLDKLAS
+370 SLLDKLAG
-385 KSIISRFTT
+385 KSIVSRLTT

-402 SYGGAEKDA
+402 RYGSMEDD
-411 EGKETGKRK
+411 EGNETGKRK

-426 YHLKKIQDSFSEINT
+426 YHLKKIQDSFSEI
-441 SAISSGI
+441 SASVISSGI
-448 QKIQEIIDKIQAL
+448 QKIQGVIDNIQQL
-461 YKSVHKL
+461 YKSIHKL
-468 VVSSVVIS
+468 VASSVVIS
-476 TLARVY
+476 TLAKVY
-482 SKVIKLGFS
+482 SKVIKTGFS
-491 RVRGIIQDVANIFY
+491 KVRGIIQDVANIFY

-517 EDKTNEAPVKVV
+517 EDETNEAPVKAV
-529 ENNELEMLKKT
+529 EGNELEMLKKT
-540 YDPAKIDIVSVY
+540 YDPAKIGIVAVY
-552 FDKLKILMEN
+552 FDKLKVLIKN
-562 IMPVVTQVV
+562 IVPTMIQVA
-571 KLGSMKKLILWGTD
+571 KLGFMKRLVKRGTD
-585 VFRALVTGIV
+585 AFRALVTGIAE
-595 DEAAELGK
+595 EAAELGK
-603 SNTTKVLN
+603 PNKTKILN

-626 LAKSIFVLSTS
+626 LSKSILVLSAS
-637 VAMLVLTAKLISSE
+637 VVLLVLAANLISSE
-651 WLSLLLVGAFMTG
+651 WLSILLVGAFMTG
-664 LLYAFYKLATA
+664 LLYAFYRLATTN
-675 DKLVNE
+675 KVINE
-681 GTKSLTKLTIAV
+681 GIKSLTKLSLAV
-693 AVLAGV
+693 MVLAGTV
-699 VIALVLTSMLVRE
+699 TILVLTSMLVRE
-712 NWEGLGYVAL
+712 SWESLGYVAA
-722 VLVGVVGVVWALA
+722 VLGGVLIVTLALA
-735 AIHKKLGQ
+735 AAHKWFGK
-743 GVTSMHLIALGV
+743 GVESMVLVSLGV

-779 GYVAAVFGGVLLAT
+779 GYVAVVLGGILLAT
-793 VILAA
+793 LALAA
-798 TSNLIGKGVIG
+798 MSNMIGKGVIG

-832 MITANWEGFGYMAA
+832 MITANWEGFGYMSA
-846 TLGIILGM
+846 TLGIILGL

-882 AGAIS
+882 AGAIG
-887 AFVGLATKLSKADID
+887 AFVGLATKLSKAEID

-935 TRATIKTVQLSGIVG
+935 TRATIKAVQLTGIVK
-950 CVGRMAKTLSKIASL
+950 CVGSMAKTLSKIASL

-976 GTKYHKMGANDFAEA
+976 GTKYHEMGANDFAEA

-1048 KSIGSMAS
+1048 KSIGGMAS

-1081 IKDTDF
+1081 INDTDF
-1087 TSAKERIV
+1087 TSAKERIA
-1095 ELATFFTQAIADA
+1095 ELATFFTRAIADA
-1108 SVTVQNVK
+1108 SVAVENVK
-1116 KKNLKRIKL
+1116 KKNLKRIQL

-1155 GQIEKDK
+1155 GKIEKDK

-1178 PTAKT
+1178 PSAKT

-1210 KKLKAMKNF
+1210 KKLSAMKNF
-1219 NEDYGESIQDIINT
+1219 NGEYGESIQDIINT

-1277 YISELSKSL
+1277 YISQLSKSL

-1314 VNETLDVDKG
+1314 VNDTIDADKG

>member
-138 FDLRDML
+138 YDLRDML

-160 LYDWKS
+160 LYDWRS
-166 MLEKYDPQKPNS
+166 MLEKYDPQKP
-178 ENSEKVEGEMQ
+178 NSEKVEGEMQ

-201 LVNSVVAIFSCLN
+201 LVNSVVAVFSCLN
-214 KPIELINASKT
+214 KPIELINDSKT
-225 GPIGVMRFK
+225 GPVSAMKFK
-234 VKTAIMMGM
+234 IKTAIMMGM

-294 DDSGGKGKKGKSEG
+294 DDDGGKGKKGKNGG
-308 GSDMSKIMK
+308 GSDISKIMK

-323 LAIHS
+323 LAIQALKRS
-328 LDKTSQR
+328 SQR
-335 VIRLLDSLRKVED
+335 IIELLDSLRKVED
-348 LDKLLDQVP
+348 LDKLTEQVP
-357 KLQNLMKSTDTLC
+357 KLQNLMKSTDALC

-402 SYGGAEKDA
+402 SYGGMEKDV

-426 YHLKKIQDSFSEINT
+426 YHLKKIQDSFTEINT

-482 SKVIKLGFS
+482 SKVIKVGFS

-540 YDPAKIDIVSVY
+540 YDPAKVDIVSVY
-552 FDKLKILMEN
+552 FDKLKILMKN

-571 KLGSMKKLILWGTD
+571 KLGSMKKLILWGTGA
-585 VFRALVTGIV
+585 FISLVNGITIKAAKLGSPLKTGIFI
-595 DEAAELGK
+595 
-603 SNTTKVLN
+603 
-611 RAIINAKAI
+611 RAIANAKMI
-620 GTFLWT
+620 SLFLWT
-626 LAKSIFVLSTS
+626 LSKSIFVLSAS
-637 VAMLVLTAKLISSE
+637 VAMLVLTAKLIGSE
-651 WLSLLLVGAFMTG
+651 LDSLLLVGLFFG
-664 LLYAFYKLATA
+664 GVLYGFYQLATA

-681 GTKSLTKLTIAV
+681 GTESLTKLSLAIV
-693 AVLAGV
+693 VLAGTV
-699 VIALVLTSMLVRE
+699 TILVLTSMLVRE
-712 NWEGLGYVAL
+712 SWESLGYVAAVL
-722 VLVGVVGVVWALA
+722 GGVLLVTLALAVAHKWFGKGVESMVLV
-735 AIHKKLGQ
+735 
-743 GVTSMHLIALGV
+743 SLGV

-779 GYVAAVFGGVLLAT
+779 GYVAVVFGGVLLAT
-793 VILAA
+793 FILAA

-809 IIMISVGVLILSV
+809 IIMISVGVLILSA

-832 MITANWEGFGYMAA
+832 LITANWEGFGYMSA
-846 TLGIILGM
+846 TLGIILGL

-882 AGAIS
+882 AGAIG
-887 AFVGLATKLSKADID
+887 AFVGLATKLSKAEID

-965 KFPTEFDKNGK
+965 KFPTAFDKNGR

-1048 KSIGSMAS
+1048 KSIGGMAS

-1073 GNPTEYEK
+1073 GNPTQYEK
-1081 IKDTDF
+1081 INDTDF
-1087 TSAKERIV
+1087 TSAKERIA
-1095 ELATFFTQAIADA
+1095 ELATFFTKAIADA

-1210 KKLKAMKNF
+1210 KKLSAMKDF
-1219 NEDYGESIQDIINT
+1219 NGEYGESIRDIINT

>member
-35 KGVAVPVLT
+35 KGVAVPILT

-69 NSMMSDTKQVS
+69 SSMMSDTKQVS

-87 DEVNKSDKKS
+87 DEVNRSDKKS

-105 ATISTVTHTLK
+105 ATISTVTNTLE
-116 EALKKIGSLKI
+116 EALKQIDSLNI
-127 KKSQKKVTQVA
+127 KESQKKVAQVA
-138 FDLRDML
+138 YDLRDLL
-145 DSIINVTLDEDVVKM
+145 DSIINVVLDESVIEM
-160 LYDWKS
+160 LNDWEN

-178 ENSEKVEGEMQ
+178 GDIEKELQ
-189 QSEAQE
+189 QSEASE

-201 LVNSVVAIFSCLN
+201 LINSIVAVFSCLN

-225 GPIGVMRFK
+225 GPAGVMKFK

-243 IQDTIIT
+243 ISDTIVAT
-250 AGRML
+250 GNML
-255 GDEKVKGAITQI
+255 GDKKVKGAIKQI
-267 HEQSKIIPQ
+267 HKQAEIIPQ
-276 ALGCLPTVISLA
+276 ALECLPTIVDLA
-288 SGDVED
+288 SGE
-294 DDSGGKGKKGKSEG
+294 SSNGGKG
-308 GSDMSKIMK
+308 GSAMKIMK
-317 YSATTI
+317 HSATTI
-323 LAIHS
+323 LAIRALKS
-328 LDKTSQR
+328 SSQR
-335 VIRLLDSLRKVED
+335 IIGLLDSIRKVKD
-348 LDKLLDQVP
+348 LDKLTRQVP
-357 KLQNLMKSTDTLC
+357 KLQSLMVATDALCVDTTKTL
-370 ADTIKTMSSLDKLAS
+370 SSLNKLAG
-385 KSIISRFTT
+385 KSIVSRLTT

-402 SYGGAEKDA
+402 RYGDMEKDD
-411 EGKETGKRK
+411 EGNETGKRK

-441 SAISSGI
+441 SIISSGI
-448 QKIQEIIDKIQAL
+448 QKIQGVIDNIQLL
-461 YKSVHKL
+461 YKSIHKL

-476 TLARVY
+476 TLSKVY

-540 YDPAKIDIVSVY
+540 YDPTKIGIVAVY
-552 FDKLKILMEN
+552 FDKLKVLMKN
-562 IMPVVTQVV
+562 IIPTMTQIA
-571 KLGSMKKLILWGTD
+571 KLGFMKRLVKRGTD
-585 VFRALVTGIV
+585 AFRALVTGIV

-611 RAIINAKAI
+611 RAIVNAKAI

-626 LAKSIFVLSTS
+626 LAKSIFVLSAS

-651 WLSLLLVGAFMTG
+651 LDGLLLVGLFFG
-664 LLYAFYKLATA
+664 GVLYGFYQLATTS
-675 DKLVNE
+675 KIIGIGLR
-681 GTKSLTKLTIAV
+681 TITKLTTAV

-712 NWEGLGYVAL
+712 NWEGLGYIAL
-722 VLVGVVGVVWALA
+722 VLVGVVGVAWALA

-766 EVAKTVAVSWSSL
+766 EIAKTVAVSWSSL

-798 TSNLIGKGVIG
+798 TSKLIGKGVIG

-832 MITANWEGFGYMAA
+832 MITANWEGFGYMTA
-846 TLGIILGM
+846 TLGIILGL

-1011 TLTVGGKSVT
+1011 TLTIGGKSVT

-1210 KKLKAMKNF
+1210 KKLKAMKDF
-1219 NEDYGESIQDIINT
+1219 NGDYGESIQDIINT

-1259 KINSADV
+1259 KINSADA

>member
-35 KGVAVPVLT
+35 KSVAVPVLT

-105 ATISTVTHTLK
+105 ATISTVTNTLE
-116 EALKKIGSLKI
+116 EALKQIDSLDI
-127 KKSQKKVTQVA
+127 KGSQKKVAQVA
-138 FDLRDML
+138 YDLRDLL
-145 DSIINVTLDEDVVKM
+145 DSIINVVLDESVIEM
-160 LYDWKS
+160 LNDWEN

-178 ENSEKVEGEMQ
+178 GDIEKELQ
-189 QSEAQE
+189 QSEASE

-201 LVNSVVAIFSCLN
+201 LINSIVAVFSCLN

-225 GPIGVMRFK
+225 GPAGVMKFK
-234 VKTAIMMGM
+234 IKTAIMMGM
-243 IQDTIIT
+243 ISDTIVAT
-250 AGRML
+250 GNML
-255 GDEKVKGAITQI
+255 SDKKVKGAIKQI
-267 HEQSKIIPQ
+267 HKQAEIIPQ
-276 ALGCLPTVISLA
+276 ALECLPTIVDLA
-288 SGDVED
+288 SGE
-294 DDSGGKGKKGKSEG
+294 SSNGGKG
-308 GSDMSKIMK
+308 GSVMKIMK
-317 YSATTI
+317 HSATTI
-323 LAIHS
+323 LAIRALKS
-328 LDKTSQR
+328 SSQR
-335 VIRLLDSLRKVED
+335 IIGLLDSIRKVKD
-348 LDKLLDQVP
+348 LDKLTRQVP
-357 KLQNLMKSTDTLC
+357 KLQNLMISTDALCTDTTKTL
-370 ADTIKTMSSLDKLAS
+370 SSLNKLAG
-385 KSIISRFTT
+385 KSIISRLTT
-394 PIALGAIA
+394 PITLGAIA
-402 SYGGAEKDA
+402 RYGDMEEDD
-411 EGKETGKRK
+411 EGNETGKRK

-426 YHLKKIQDSFSEINT
+426 YHLKKIQDSFSEIST
-441 SAISSGI
+441 SIISSGI
-448 QKIQEIIDKIQAL
+448 QKIQGVIDNIQQL
-461 YKSVHKL
+461 YKSIHKL
-468 VVSSVVIS
+468 VASSIVIS
-476 TLARVY
+476 TLAKVY

-491 RVRGIIQDVANIFY
+491 KVRGIIQDVANIFY

-517 EDKTNEAPVKVV
+517 EDKVNEAPVKVV

-540 YDPAKIDIVSVY
+540 YDPAKIGIVAVY
-552 FDKLKILMEN
+552 FDKLKVLMKN
-562 IMPVVTQVV
+562 IIPTMTQIA
-571 KLGSMKKLILWGTD
+571 KLGFMKRLVKRGTD
-585 VFRALVTGIV
+585 AFRALVTGIV
-595 DEAAELGK
+595 DEAAKLGQ
-603 SNTTKVLN
+603 SNTTKVLH

-637 VAMLVLTAKLISSE
+637 VAMLVLTAKLIGSE
-651 WLSLLLVGAFMTG
+651 LDSLLLVGLFFG
-664 LLYAFYKLATA
+664 GVLYGFYRLATTS
-675 DKLVNE
+675 KIIGIGLR
-681 GTKSLTKLTIAV
+681 TITKLTTAV

-766 EVAKTVAVSWSSL
+766 EIARTVAVSWSSL

-793 VILAA
+793 LALAA
-798 TSNLIGKGVIG
+798 IHKKLGQGVIG

-832 MITANWEGFGYMAA
+832 MITANWEGFGYMTA
-846 TLGIILGM
+846 TLGIILGL

-1087 TSAKERIV
+1087 TSAKERIA

-1210 KKLKAMKNF
+1210 KKLKAMKDF
-1219 NEDYGESIQDIINT
+1219 NGDYGESIQDIINT

>member
-35 KGVAVPVLT
+35 KGVAVPILT

-105 ATISTVTHTLK
+105 ATISTVTNTLE
-116 EALKKIGSLKI
+116 EALKQIDSLDI
-127 KKSQKKVTQVA
+127 KGSQKKVAQVA
-138 FDLRDML
+138 YDLRDLL
-145 DSIINVTLDEDVVKM
+145 DSIINVVLDESLIEM
-160 LYDWKS
+160 LNDWEN

-178 ENSEKVEGEMQ
+178 GDVEKELQ
-189 QSEAQE
+189 QSEASE

-201 LVNSVVAIFSCLN
+201 LINSIVAVFSCLN

-225 GPIGVMRFK
+225 GPAGVMKFK
-234 VKTAIMMGM
+234 IKTAIMMGM
-243 IQDTIIT
+243 ISDTIVAT
-250 AGRML
+250 GNML
-255 GDEKVKGAITQI
+255 SDKKVKDAIKQI
-267 HEQSKIIPQ
+267 HKQAEIIPQ
-276 ALGCLPTVISLA
+276 ALECLPTLVDLA
-288 SGDVED
+288 SGESS
-294 DDSGGKGKKGKSEG
+294 SGGKG
-308 GSDMSKIMK
+308 GSVMKIMK
-317 YSATTI
+317 HSATTI
-323 LAIHS
+323 LAIRALNRS
-328 LDKTSQR
+328 SQR
-335 VIRLLDSLRKVED
+335 IIGLLDSIRKVEN
-348 LDKLLDQVP
+348 LDKLTRQVP
-357 KLQNLMKSTDTLC
+357 KLQNLMVATDALCVDTTKTL
-370 ADTIKTMSSLDKLAS
+370 SSLNKLAGR
-385 KSIISRFTT
+385 SIISRLTT

-402 SYGGAEKDA
+402 RYGSMEDD
-411 EGKETGKRK
+411 EGNETGKRK

-426 YHLKKIQDSFSEINT
+426 YHLKKIQDSFSEI
-441 SAISSGI
+441 SASVISSGI
-448 QKIQEIIDKIQAL
+448 QKIQKVIDNIQQL
-461 YKSVHKL
+461 YKSIHRL

-476 TLARVY
+476 TLAKVY
-482 SKVIKLGFS
+482 SKVIKVGFS
-491 RVRGIIQDVANIFY
+491 KVRGIIQDVANIFY

-517 EDKTNEAPVKVV
+517 EDKVDEAPVKVV

-540 YDPAKIDIVSVY
+540 YNPAKIGIVAVY
-552 FDKLKILMEN
+552 FDKLKVLMKN
-562 IMPVVTQVV
+562 IVPTMTQIA
-571 KLGSMKKLILWGTD
+571 KLGFMKRLVKRGVD
-585 VFRALVTGIV
+585 AFRALVTGIA

-603 SNTTKVLN
+603 PNTTKVLN
-611 RAIINAKAI
+611 RAIVNAKAI

-626 LAKSIFVLSTS
+626 LSKSILVLSAS
-637 VAMLVLTAKLISSE
+637 VVLLVLTANLISSE
-651 WLSLLLVGAFMTG
+651 WLSILLVGAFMTG

-681 GTKSLTKLTIAV
+681 GTKSLTKLSLAV
-693 AVLAGV
+693 MVLAGTV
-699 VIALVLTSMLVRE
+699 TILVLTSMLVRE
-712 NWEGLGYVAL
+712 SWESLGYVAAVLGGVLL
-722 VLVGVVGVVWALA
+722 VTLALA
-735 AIHKKLGQ
+735 AAHKWFGK
-743 GVTSMHLIALGV
+743 GVESMVLVSLGV

-766 EVAKTVAVSWSSL
+766 EIAKTVAVSWSSL

-832 MITANWEGFGYMAA
+832 LITANWEGFGYMTA
-846 TLGIILGM
+846 TLGIILGL

-882 AGAIS
+882 AGAIG
-887 AFVGLATKLSKADID
+887 AFVGLATKLSKAEID

-965 KFPTEFDKNGK
+965 RFPTEFDKNGK
-976 GTKYHKMGANDFAEA
+976 GTKYHEMGANDFAEA

-1048 KSIGSMAS
+1048 KSIGGMAS

-1073 GNPTEYEK
+1073 GNPTEYKK
-1081 IKDTDF
+1081 ISDTDF
-1087 TSAKERIV
+1087 TSAKERIA
-1095 ELATFFTQAIADA
+1095 ELATFFTKAIADA

-1210 KKLKAMKNF
+1210 KKLSAMKNF
-1219 NEDYGESIQDIINT
+1219 NGEYGESIQDIINT

-1277 YISELSKSL
+1277 YISQLSKSL

>member
-13 TPVTVPTTSNIA
+13 TPVTIPTTSNIA

-105 ATISTVTHTLK
+105 ATISTVTHTLE
-116 EALKKIGSLKI
+116 EALKQIESLDI
-127 KKSQKKVTQVA
+127 KGSQKKVNQVA
-138 FDLRDML
+138 YDLRDLL
-145 DSIINVTLDEDVVKM
+145 DSIINVVLDESLIEM
-160 LYDWKS
+160 LNDWEN

-178 ENSEKVEGEMQ
+178 GDVEKELQ
-189 QSEAQE
+189 QSEASE

-201 LVNSVVAIFSCLN
+201 LINSIVAVFSCLN

-225 GPIGVMRFK
+225 GPAGVMKFK
-234 VKTAIMMGM
+234 IKTAIMMGM
-243 IQDTIIT
+243 ISDTIVAT
-250 AGRML
+250 GNML
-255 GDEKVKGAITQI
+255 SDKKVKDAIKQI
-267 HEQSKIIPQ
+267 HKQAETIPQ
-276 ALGCLPTVISLA
+276 ALECLPTIVDLA
-288 SGDVED
+288 SGETN
-294 DDSGGKGKKGKSEG
+294 KGSEG
-308 GSDMSKIMK
+308 SSVMKIMK
-317 YSATTI
+317 HSATTI
-323 LAIHS
+323 LAIRALKRS
-328 LDKTSQR
+328 SQR
-335 VIRLLDSLRKVED
+335 IIGLLDSIRKVKD
-348 LDKLLDQVP
+348 LDKLTRQVP
-357 KLQNLMKSTDTLC
+357 KLQNLMVATDALCVDTTKTL
-370 ADTIKTMSSLDKLAS
+370 SSLNKLAG
-385 KSIISRFTT
+385 KSIVSRLTT

-402 SYGGAEKDA
+402 RYSGMEKDD
-411 EGKETGKRK
+411 EGNETGKRR
-420 LRGGIV
+420 LRGGIL

-441 SAISSGI
+441 SIISSGI
-448 QKIQEIIDKIQAL
+448 QKIQGVIDNIQQL
-461 YKSVHKL
+461 YKSIHKL

-476 TLARVY
+476 TLAKVY
-482 SKVIKLGFS
+482 SKVIKVGFS
-491 RVRGIIQDVANIFY
+491 KVRGIIQDVANIFY

-540 YDPAKIDIVSVY
+540 YNPAKIGIVAVY
-552 FDKLKILMEN
+552 FDKLKVLIKN
-562 IMPVVTQVV
+562 IVPTMIQVA
-571 KLGSMKKLILWGTD
+571 KLGFMKRLVKRGTAA
-585 VFRALVTGIV
+585 FRALVTGIAE
-595 DEAAELGK
+595 EAAELGK

-626 LAKSIFVLSTS
+626 LSKSILVLSAS
-637 VAMLVLTAKLISSE
+637 VVLLVLTANLISSE
-651 WLSLLLVGAFMTG
+651 WLSILLVGAFMTG

-681 GTKSLTKLTIAV
+681 GTKSLTKLSLAV
-693 AVLAGV
+693 VVLAGTV
-699 VIALVLTSMLVRE
+699 TILVLTSMLVRE
-712 NWEGLGYVAL
+712 SWESLGYVAAVLGGVLL
-722 VLVGVVGVVWALA
+722 VTLALA
-735 AIHKKLGQ
+735 AAHKWFGK
-743 GVTSMHLIALGV
+743 GVESMVLVSLGV

-779 GYVAAVFGGVLLAT
+779 GYVAVVFGGVLLAAF
-793 VILAA
+793 ILAA
-798 TSNLIGKGVIG
+798 TSNLISKGVIG

-832 MITANWEGFGYMAA
+832 MITANWEGFGYMSA
-846 TLGIILGM
+846 TLGIILGL

-882 AGAIS
+882 AGAIG
-887 AFVGLATKLSKADID
+887 AFVGLATKLSKAEID

-965 KFPTEFDKNGK
+965 KFPTAFDKNGK
-976 GTKYHKMGANDFAEA
+976 GIKYHEMGANDFAEA

-1048 KSIGSMAS
+1048 KSIGGMAS

-1125 ALSAIEPVV
+1125 ALSTIEPVV

-1195 VLDPISRITSNDEMK
+1195 VLDPISRITSNDDMK

-1259 KINSADV
+1259 KINGADV

-1314 VNETLDVDKG
+1314 VNDTIDADKG

>member
-35 KGVAVPVLT
+35 KGVVVPVLT

-105 ATISTVTHTLK
+105 ATISTVTNTLE
-116 EALKKIGSLKI
+116 EALKQIDSLDI
-127 KKSQKKVTQVA
+127 KGSQKKVAQVA
-138 FDLRDML
+138 YDLRDLL
-145 DSIINVTLDEDVVKM
+145 DSIINVVLDESVIEM
-160 LYDWKS
+160 LNDWEN

-178 ENSEKVEGEMQ
+178 GDIEKELQ
-189 QSEAQE
+189 QSEASE

-201 LVNSVVAIFSCLN
+201 LINSIVAVFSCLN

-225 GPIGVMRFK
+225 GPAGVMKFK
-234 VKTAIMMGM
+234 IKTAIMMGM
-243 IQDTIIT
+243 ISDTIVAT
-250 AGRML
+250 GNML
-255 GDEKVKGAITQI
+255 SDKKVKDAIKQI
-267 HEQSKIIPQ
+267 HKQAETIPQ
-276 ALGCLPTVISLA
+276 ALECLPTIVDLA
-288 SGDVED
+288 SGE
-294 DDSGGKGKKGKSEG
+294 SSNGGKG
-308 GSDMSKIMK
+308 GSAMKIMK
-317 YSATTI
+317 HSAMTI
-323 LAIHS
+323 LAIQALKS
-328 LDKTSQR
+328 SSQR
-335 VIRLLDSLRKVED
+335 IIGLLDSIRKVKD
-348 LDKLLDQVP
+348 LDKLTRQVP
-357 KLQNLMKSTDTLC
+357 KLQSLMVATDALCVDTTKTL
-370 ADTIKTMSSLDKLAS
+370 SSLNKLAG
-385 KSIISRFTT
+385 KSIISRLTT

-402 SYGGAEKDA
+402 RYGDMEEDD
-411 EGKETGKRK
+411 EGNETGKRK

-426 YHLKKIQDSFSEINT
+426 YHLKKIQDSFSEI
-441 SAISSGI
+441 SASIISSGI
-448 QKIQEIIDKIQAL
+448 QKIQGVIDNIQQL
-461 YKSVHKL
+461 YKSIHKL
-468 VVSSVVIS
+468 LASSVVIS

-482 SKVIKLGFS
+482 SKVIKVGFS
-491 RVRGIIQDVANIFY
+491 KVRGIIQDVANIFY

-511 ADAQTS
+511 ADAQTN

-540 YDPAKIDIVSVY
+540 YNPAKIGIVAVY
-552 FDKLKILMEN
+552 FDKLKVLMKN
-562 IMPVVTQVV
+562 IIPTMTQIA
-571 KLGSMKKLILWGTD
+571 KLGFMKRLVKRGVD
-585 VFRALVTGIV
+585 AFRALVTGIV

-626 LAKSIFVLSTS
+626 LSKSILVLSAS
-637 VAMLVLTAKLISSE
+637 VVLLVLTANLISSE

-664 LLYAFYKLATA
+664 LLYAFYKLATSK
-675 DKLVNE
+675 KLVNE
-681 GTKSLTKLTIAV
+681 GTKSLTKLSLAV
-693 AVLAGV
+693 MVLAGTV
-699 VIALVLTSMLVRE
+699 TILVLTSMLVRE

-766 EVAKTVAVSWSSL
+766 EIAKTVAVSWSSL

-793 VILAA
+793 FILAA
-798 TSNLIGKGVIG
+798 TSNLISKGVIG

-846 TLGIILGM
+846 TLGIILGL

-882 AGAIS
+882 AGAIG
-887 AFVGLATKLSKADID
+887 AFVGLATKLSKAEID

-976 GTKYHKMGANDFAEA
+976 GTKYHEMGANDFAEA

-1048 KSIGSMAS
+1048 KSIGGMAS

-1210 KKLKAMKNF
+1210 KKLKAMKDF
-1219 NEDYGESIQDIINT
+1219 NGDYGESIQDIINT

>member
-69 NSMMSDTKQVS
+69 SSMMSDTKQVS

-97 SNKSNSVL
+97 SNRSNSVL
-105 ATISTVTHTLK
+105 ATISTVTNTLE
-116 EALKKIGSLKI
+116 EALKQIDSLDI
-127 KKSQKKVTQVA
+127 KGSQKKVAQVA
-138 FDLRDML
+138 YDLRDLL
-145 DSIINVTLDEDVVKM
+145 DSIINVVLDESLIEM
-160 LYDWKS
+160 LNDWEN

-178 ENSEKVEGEMQ
+178 GDVEKELQ
-189 QSEAQE
+189 QSEASE

-201 LVNSVVAIFSCLN
+201 LINSIVAVFSCLN

-225 GPIGVMRFK
+225 GPIGVMKFK
-234 VKTAIMMGM
+234 IKTAIMMGM
-243 IQDTIIT
+243 ISDTIVAT
-250 AGRML
+250 GNML
-255 GDEKVKGAITQI
+255 SDKKVKDAIKQI
-267 HEQSKIIPQ
+267 HKQAEIIPQ
-276 ALGCLPTVISLA
+276 ALECLPTLVDLA
-288 SGDVED
+288 SGE
-294 DDSGGKGKKGKSEG
+294 SSNGGKG
-308 GSDMSKIMK
+308 GSVMKIMK
-317 YSATTI
+317 HSATTI
-323 LAIHS
+323 LAIRALKRS
-328 LDKTSQR
+328 SQR
-335 VIRLLDSLRKVED
+335 IIGLLESIRKVEN
-348 LDKLLDQVP
+348 LDKLTRQVP
-357 KLQNLMKSTDTLC
+357 KLQNLMVATDALCVDTTKTL
-370 ADTIKTMSSLDKLAS
+370 SSLNKLAGR
-385 KSIISRFTT
+385 SIISRLTT

-402 SYGGAEKDA
+402 RYGSMEKDD
-411 EGKETGKRK
+411 EGNETGKRK

-426 YHLKKIQDSFSEINT
+426 YHLKKIQDSFSEI
-441 SAISSGI
+441 SASVISSGI
-448 QKIQEIIDKIQAL
+448 QKIQGVIDNIQQL
-461 YKSVHKL
+461 YKSIHKL
-468 VVSSVVIS
+468 VASSVVIS
-476 TLARVY
+476 TLAKVY
-482 SKVIKLGFS
+482 SKVIKVGFS
-491 RVRGIIQDVANIFY
+491 KVRGIIQDVANIFY

-540 YDPAKIDIVSVY
+540 YDPAKIGIVAVY
-552 FDKLKILMEN
+552 FDKLKVLMKN
-562 IMPVVTQVV
+562 IVPTMTQIA
-571 KLGSMKKLILWGTD
+571 KLGFMKRLVKRGTD
-585 VFRALVTGIV
+585 AFRALVTGITR
-595 DEAAELGK
+595 EADELGK
-603 SNTTKVLN
+603 PNTTKVLN

-626 LAKSIFVLSTS
+626 LSKSILILSASVVL
-637 VAMLVLTAKLISSE
+637 LVLTAKLISSE
-651 WLSLLLVGAFMTG
+651 WLSLLVVGAFMTG
-664 LLYAFYKLATA
+664 LLYAFYKLATT
-675 DKLVNE
+675 DKLINE
-681 GTKSLTKLTIAV
+681 GTKSLTKLSLAV
-693 AVLAGV
+693 MVLAGTV
-699 VIALVLTSMLVRE
+699 TILVLTSMLVRE
-712 NWEGLGYVAL
+712 SWESLGYVAA
-722 VLVGVVGVVWALA
+722 VLGGVLIVTLALA
-735 AIHKKLGQ
+735 AAHKWFTE
-743 GVTSMHLIALGV
+743 GVESMLLVSLGV

-779 GYVAAVFGGVLLAT
+779 GYVAVVFGGVLLAT
-793 VILAA
+793 LALAA
-798 TSNLIGKGVIG
+798 MSNMIGKGVIG

-832 MITANWEGFGYMAA
+832 MITANWEGFGYMSA
-846 TLGIILGM
+846 TLGIILGL

-882 AGAIS
+882 AGAIG
-887 AFVGLATKLSKADID
+887 AFVGLATKLSKAEID

-935 TRATIKTVQLSGIVG
+935 TRATMKAVQLSGIVG
-950 CVGRMAKTLSKIASL
+950 CVGSMAKTLSKIASL

-976 GTKYHKMGANDFAEA
+976 GTKYHEMGANDFAEA

-1003 AMFDDRPT
+1003 SMFDDRPT

-1048 KSIGSMAS
+1048 KSIGGMAS

-1073 GNPTEYEK
+1073 GNPTEYKK
-1081 IKDTDF
+1081 ISDTDF
-1087 TSAKERIV
+1087 TSAKERIA
-1095 ELATFFTQAIADA
+1095 ELATFFTKAIADA
-1108 SVTVQNVK
+1108 SVAVENVK

-1210 KKLKAMKNF
+1210 KKLSAMKDF
-1219 NEDYGESIQDIINT
+1219 NGEYGESIQDIINT

-1277 YISELSKSL
+1277 YISQLSKSL

>member
-166 MLEKYDPQKPNS
+166 MLEKYDPQKPSN
-178 ENSEKVEGEMQ
+178 EKVEGEMQ
-189 QSEAQE
+189 QSEASE

-201 LVNSVVAIFSCLN
+201 LVNSVVAVFSCLN

-225 GPIGVMRFK
+225 GPMGVMKFK

-255 GDEKVKGAITQI
+255 GDEKVKSAITQI

-294 DDSGGKGKKGKSEG
+294 DDDGGKGKKGKDSKSG
-308 GSDMSKIMK
+308 GSDISKIMK
-317 YSATTI
+317 YSATVY

-357 KLQNLMKSTDTLC
+357 KLQNLMKSTDALC

-402 SYGGAEKDA
+402 SYGGMEKDA

-441 SAISSGI
+441 SIISSGI
-448 QKIQEIIDKIQAL
+448 QKIQEIIDKIQTL

-476 TLARVY
+476 TLAKVY

-517 EDKTNEAPVKVV
+517 EDKANEAPVKVV

-571 KLGSMKKLILWGTD
+571 KLGSIKKLVEWGTD
-585 VFRALVTGIV
+585 AFRVIVTGIA
-595 DEAAELGK
+595 DEAAKLGK

-611 RAIINAKAI
+611 RAIVNAKMI
-620 GTFLWT
+620 SLLLWT
-626 LAKSIFVLSTS
+626 LAKSIFVLSAS
-637 VAMLVLTAKLISSE
+637 VVMLVLTAKLISSE
-651 WLSLLLVGAFMTG
+651 WLSLLVVGAFMTG
-664 LLYAFYKLATA
+664 LLYAFYKLATT
-675 DKLVNE
+675 DKLINK
-681 GTKSLTKLTIAV
+681 GTKSLTKLSLAV
-693 AVLAGV
+693 IVLAGTV
-699 VIALVLTSMLVRE
+699 TILVLTSMLVRE
-712 NWEGLGYVAL
+712 SWESLGYVAAVLGGVLL
-722 VLVGVVGVVWALA
+722 VTLALA
-735 AIHKKLGQ
+735 AAHKWFTE
-743 GVTSMHLIALGV
+743 GVESMLLVSLGV

-779 GYVAAVFGGVLLAT
+779 EYVGLVLAGVVGVTFLLAVFT
-793 VILAA
+793 KYIQ
-798 TSNLIGKGVIG
+798 KGVIG

-846 TLGIILGM
+846 TLGIILGL

-882 AGAIS
+882 AGAIG
-887 AFVGLATKLSKADID
+887 AFVGLATKLSKAEID

-935 TRATIKTVQLSGIVG
+935 TRATIKSVQLSGIVG
-950 CVGRMAKTLSKIASL
+950 CVGSMAKTLSKIASL
-965 KFPTEFDKNGK
+965 KFPTAFDKNGR
-976 GTKYHKMGANDFAEA
+976 GTNYHKMGANDFAEA

-1048 KSIGSMAS
+1048 KSIGGMAS

-1081 IKDTDF
+1081 INDTDF
-1087 TSAKERIV
+1087 TSAKERIA
-1095 ELATFFTQAIADA
+1095 ELATFFTRAIADA
-1108 SVTVQNVK
+1108 SVAVENVK
-1116 KKNLKRIKL
+1116 KKNLKRIQL

-1210 KKLKAMKNF
+1210 KKLSAMKDF
-1219 NEDYGESIQDIINT
+1219 NGEYGESIQDIINT

-1266 SKLTRVRDMFK
+1266 SKLTRVRDMFR

>member
-35 KGVAVPVLT
+35 KGVAAPILT

-69 NSMMSDTKQVS
+69 SSMMSDTKQVS

-105 ATISTVTHTLK
+105 ATISTVTSTLK
-116 EALKKIGSLKI
+116 EALKKISSLKI

-166 MLEKYDPQKPNS
+166 MLEKYDPQNP
-178 ENSEKVEGEMQ
+178 NSEKVEGEMQ
-189 QSEAQE
+189 QSEASE

-201 LVNSVVAIFSCLN
+201 LVNSVVAVFSCLN

-225 GPIGVMRFK
+225 GPMGVMKFK

-255 GDEKVKGAITQI
+255 GDEKVKSAIAQI

-276 ALGCLPTVISLA
+276 ALGCLPTIVGLA

-294 DDSGGKGKKGKSEG
+294 DDSGGKGKKGKG
-308 GSDMSKIMK
+308 GESDMSKIMK
-317 YSATTI
+317 YSATVY
-323 LAIHS
+323 LAIYS

-357 KLQNLMKSTDTLC
+357 KLQNLMKSTDALC

-426 YHLKKIQDSFSEINT
+426 YHLKKIQDSFTEINT

-448 QKIQEIIDKIQAL
+448 QKIQEIIDKIQTL

-491 RVRGIIQDVANIFY
+491 KVRGIIQDVASIFY

-511 ADAQTS
+511 ADAQTN
-517 EDKTNEAPVKVV
+517 EDKVNEAPVKVV

-571 KLGSMKKLILWGTD
+571 KLGSIKKLVEWGTD
-585 VFRALVTGIV
+585 AFRVIVTGIA
-595 DEAAELGK
+595 DEAAKLGK

-611 RAIINAKAI
+611 RAIVNAKMI
-620 GTFLWT
+620 NLFLWT
-626 LAKSIFVLSTS
+626 LAKSIFVISAS
-637 VAMLVLTAKLISSE
+637 VVMLVLAAKLISSE
-651 WLSLLLVGAFMTG
+651 LDSLLLVGLFFG
-664 LLYAFYKLATA
+664 GVLYGFYQLATTS
-675 DKLVNE
+675 KIIGMGLR
-681 GTKSLTKLTIAV
+681 TITKLTTAV

-699 VIALVLTSMLVRE
+699 VIALVLTSILVRE

-722 VLVGVVGVVWALA
+722 VLVGVVGVAWALA
-735 AIHKKLGQ
+735 AIHRKLGQ

-779 GYVAAVFGGVLLAT
+779 GYVAVVFGGVLLAT
-793 VILAA
+793 LALAA
-798 TSNLIGKGVIG
+798 MSNMIGKGVIG

-832 MITANWEGFGYMAA
+832 MITANWEGFGYMSA
-846 TLGIILGM
+846 TLGIILGL

-882 AGAIS
+882 AGAIG
-887 AFVGLATKLSKADID
+887 AFVGLATKLSKAEID

-922 IVDII
+922 IVDVI
-927 DSIPILKL
+927 DNIPILKL

-965 KFPTEFDKNGK
+965 KFPTAFDENGR

-1011 TLTVGGKSVT
+1011 TLAVGGKSVT

-1048 KSIGSMAS
+1048 KSIGGMAS

-1073 GNPTEYEK
+1073 GNPTEYKK
-1081 IKDTDF
+1081 ISDTDF
-1087 TSAKERIV
+1087 TSAKERIA
-1095 ELATFFTQAIADA
+1095 ELATFFTKAIADA

-1210 KKLKAMKNF
+1210 KKLSAMKDF

-1259 KINSADV
+1259 KINGADV

>member
-105 ATISTVTHTLK
+105 ATISTVTNTLE
-116 EALKKIGSLKI
+116 EALKQIDSLDI
-127 KKSQKKVTQVA
+127 KGSQKKVAQVA
-138 FDLRDML
+138 YDLRDLL
-145 DSIINVTLDEDVVKM
+145 DSIINVVLDESVIEM
-160 LYDWKS
+160 LNDWEN

-178 ENSEKVEGEMQ
+178 GDVEKELQ
-189 QSEAQE
+189 QSEASE

-201 LVNSVVAIFSCLN
+201 LINSIVAVFSCLN

-225 GPIGVMRFK
+225 GPAGVMKFK
-234 VKTAIMMGM
+234 IKTAIMMGM
-243 IQDTIIT
+243 ISDTIVAT
-250 AGRML
+250 GNML
-255 GDEKVKGAITQI
+255 SDKKVKSAIKQI
-267 HEQSKIIPQ
+267 HKQAEIIPQ
-276 ALGCLPTVISLA
+276 ALECLPTIVDLA
-288 SGDVED
+288 SGE
-294 DDSGGKGKKGKSEG
+294 SSNGGKG
-308 GSDMSKIMK
+308 GSAMKIMK
-317 YSATTI
+317 HSATTI
-323 LAIHS
+323 LAIRALKS
-328 LDKTSQR
+328 SSQR
-335 VIRLLDSLRKVED
+335 IIGLLDSIRKVKD
-348 LDKLLDQVP
+348 LDKLTRQVP
-357 KLQNLMKSTDTLC
+357 KLQSLMISADALCTDT
-370 ADTIKTMSSLDKLAS
+370 TKTLSSLNKLAG
-385 KSIISRFTT
+385 KGIVSRLTT

-402 SYGGAEKDA
+402 RYSGMEEDD
-411 EGKETGKRK
+411 EGNKTGKRK

-426 YHLKKIQDSFSEINT
+426 YHLKKIQDSFSEIST
-441 SAISSGI
+441 SIISSGI
-448 QKIQEIIDKIQAL
+448 QKIQGVIDNIQQL
-461 YKSVHKL
+461 YKSIHKL
-468 VVSSVVIS
+468 LASSVVIS
-476 TLARVY
+476 TLAKVY
-482 SKVIKLGFS
+482 SKVIKVGFS
-491 RVRGIIQDVANIFY
+491 KVRGIIQDVANIFY

-511 ADAQTS
+511 ADTQTS

-540 YDPAKIDIVSVY
+540 YDPTKIGIVAVY
-552 FDKLKILMEN
+552 FDKLKVLMKN
-562 IMPVVTQVV
+562 IIPTMTQIA
-571 KLGSMKKLILWGTD
+571 KLGFMKRLVKRGID
-585 VFRALVTGIV
+585 AFRALVTGIA

-611 RAIINAKAI
+611 RAIVNAKAI

-626 LAKSIFVLSTS
+626 LSKSILVLSAS
-637 VAMLVLTAKLISSE
+637 VVLLVLTANLISSE

-664 LLYAFYKLATA
+664 LLYVFYKLATA

-681 GTKSLTKLTIAV
+681 GAKSLTKLSLAV
-693 AVLAGV
+693 MVLAGTV
-699 VIALVLTSMLVRE
+699 TILVLTSMLVRE
-712 NWEGLGYVAL
+712 SWESLGYVAA
-722 VLVGVVGVVWALA
+722 VLGGVLLITLALA
-735 AIHKKLGQ
+735 AAHKWFGK
-743 GVTSMHLIALGV
+743 GVESMVLVSLGV

-766 EVAKTVAVSWSSL
+766 EIAKTVAVSWSSL

-798 TSNLIGKGVIG
+798 TSNLISKGVIG

-832 MITANWEGFGYMAA
+832 LITANWEGFGYMSA

-882 AGAIS
+882 AGAIG
-887 AFVGLATKLSKADID
+887 AFVGLATKLSRAEID

-1048 KSIGSMAS
+1048 KSIGDMAS

-1125 ALSAIEPVV
+1125 ALSTIEPVV

-1210 KKLKAMKNF
+1210 KKLKAMKDF

>member
-35 KGVAVPVLT
+35 KGVAVPILT

-105 ATISTVTHTLK
+105 ATISTVTNTLE
-116 EALKKIGSLKI
+116 EALKQIDSLDI
-127 KKSQKKVTQVA
+127 KGSQKKVAQVA
-138 FDLRDML
+138 YDLRDLL
-145 DSIINVTLDEDVVKM
+145 DSIINVVLDESVIEM
-160 LYDWKS
+160 LNDWEN

-178 ENSEKVEGEMQ
+178 GDVEKELQ
-189 QSEAQE
+189 QSEASE

-201 LVNSVVAIFSCLN
+201 LINSIVAVFSCLN

-225 GPIGVMRFK
+225 GPIGVMKFK
-234 VKTAIMMGM
+234 IKTAIMMGM
-243 IQDTIIT
+243 ISDTIVAT
-250 AGRML
+250 GNML
-255 GDEKVKGAITQI
+255 SDKKVKDAIKQI
-267 HEQSKIIPQ
+267 HKQAEIIPQ
-276 ALGCLPTVISLA
+276 ALECLPAIVDLA
-288 SGDVED
+288 SGESSK
-294 DDSGGKGKKGKSEG
+294 DSKGNSA
-308 GSDMSKIMK
+308 MKIMK
-317 YSATTI
+317 HSATTI
-323 LAIHS
+323 LAIRALKS
-328 LDKTSQR
+328 SSQR
-335 VIRLLDSLRKVED
+335 IIGLLDSIRKVKD
-348 LDKLLDQVP
+348 LDKLTRQVP
-357 KLQNLMKSTDTLC
+357 KLQNLMVATDALCVDTTKTL
-370 ADTIKTMSSLDKLAS
+370 SSLNKLAG
-385 KSIISRFTT
+385 KSIISRLTT

-402 SYGGAEKDA
+402 RYGGMEEDN
-411 EGKETGKRK
+411 EGNETGKRK

-426 YHLKKIQDSFSEINT
+426 YHLKKIQDSFSEIST
-441 SAISSGI
+441 SIISSGI
-448 QKIQEIIDKIQAL
+448 QKIQGVIDNIQLL
-461 YKSVHKL
+461 YKSIHKL
-468 VVSSVVIS
+468 LASSVVIS

-482 SKVIKLGFS
+482 SKVIKVGFS
-491 RVRGIIQDVANIFY
+491 KVRGIIQDVANIFY

-540 YDPAKIDIVSVY
+540 YNPAKIGIVAVY
-552 FDKLKILMEN
+552 FDKLKVLMKN
-562 IMPVVTQVV
+562 IIPTMTQIA
-571 KLGSMKKLILWGTD
+571 KLGFMKRLVKRGTD
-585 VFRALVTGIV
+585 AFRALVTGIV

-611 RAIINAKAI
+611 RAIVNAKAI

-626 LAKSIFVLSTS
+626 LSKSILVLSAS
-637 VAMLVLTAKLISSE
+637 VVLLVLTANLISSE

-681 GTKSLTKLTIAV
+681 GTKSLTKLSLAV
-693 AVLAGV
+693 VVLAGTV
-699 VIALVLTSMLVRE
+699 TILVLTSMLVRE
-712 NWEGLGYVAL
+712 NWESLGYVAAVLGGVLL
-722 VLVGVVGVVWALA
+722 VTLALA
-735 AIHKKLGQ
+735 AAHKWFGE
-743 GVTSMHLIALGV
+743 GVESMVLVSLGV

-766 EVAKTVAVSWSSL
+766 EIAKTVAVSWSSL

-798 TSNLIGKGVIG
+798 TSRLIGKGVIG

-832 MITANWEGFGYMAA
+832 MITANWEGFGYMTA

-882 AGAIS
+882 AGAIG
-887 AFVGLATKLSKADID
+887 AFVGLATKLSKAEID

-927 DSIPILKL
+927 DNIPILKL

-976 GTKYHKMGANDFAEA
+976 GTKYHEMGANDFAEA

-1048 KSIGSMAS
+1048 KSIGGMAS

-1195 VLDPISRITSNDEMK
+1195 VLDPISNITSNDEMK

>member
-1 MPKGPSKQPNNS
+1 
-13 TPVTVPTTSNIA
+13 
-25 EVAKSTADAN
+25 
-35 KGVAVPVLT
+35 
-44 NNIAKDVS
+44 
-52 EQAKESKEAS
+52 
-62 KSITKDV
+62 
-69 NSMMSDTKQVS
+69 
-80 DQIAKKS
+80 
-87 DEVNKSDKKS
+87 
-97 SNKSNSVL
+97 
-105 ATISTVTHTLK
+105 
-116 EALKKIGSLKI
+116 
-127 KKSQKKVTQVA
+127 
-138 FDLRDML
+138 
-145 DSIINVTLDEDVVKM
+145 
-160 LYDWKS
+160 
-166 MLEKYDPQKPNS
+166 
-178 ENSEKVEGEMQ
+178 
-189 QSEAQE
+189 
-195 NLPFAR
+195 
-201 LVNSVVAIFSCLN
+201 
-214 KPIELINASKT
+214 
-225 GPIGVMRFK
+225 
-234 VKTAIMMGM
+234 
-243 IQDTIIT
+243 
-250 AGRML
+250 
-255 GDEKVKGAITQI
+255 
-267 HEQSKIIPQ
+267 
-276 ALGCLPTVISLA
+276 
-288 SGDVED
+288 
-294 DDSGGKGKKGKSEG
+294 
-308 GSDMSKIMK
+308 
-317 YSATTI
+317 
-323 LAIHS
+323 
-328 LDKTSQR
+328 
-335 VIRLLDSLRKVED
+335 
-348 LDKLLDQVP
+348 
-357 KLQNLMKSTDTLC
+357 
-370 ADTIKTMSSLDKLAS
+370 
-385 KSIISRFTT
+385 
-394 PIALGAIA
+394 
-402 SYGGAEKDA
+402 
-411 EGKETGKRK
+411 
-420 LRGGIV
+420 
-426 YHLKKIQDSFSEINT
+426 
-441 SAISSGI
+441 
-448 QKIQEIIDKIQAL
+448 
-461 YKSVHKL
+461 
-468 VVSSVVIS
+468 
-476 TLARVY
+476 
-482 SKVIKLGFS
+482 
-491 RVRGIIQDVANIFY
+491 
-505 PTNKEV
+505 
-511 ADAQTS
+511 
-517 EDKTNEAPVKVV
+517 
-529 ENNELEMLKKT
+529 MLKKT
-540 YDPAKIDIVSVY
+540 YDPAKIGIVAVY
-552 FDKLKILMEN
+552 FDKLKVLMKN
-562 IMPVVTQVV
+562 IIPTMTQIA
-571 KLGSMKKLILWGTD
+571 KLGFMKRLVKRGID
-585 VFRALVTGIV
+585 AFRALVTGIV

-611 RAIINAKAI
+611 RAIVNAKAI

-626 LAKSIFVLSTS
+626 LSKSILVLSAS
-637 VAMLVLTAKLISSE
+637 VVLLVLTANLISSE

-681 GTKSLTKLTIAV
+681 GTKSLTKLSLAV
-693 AVLAGV
+693 MVLAGTV
-699 VIALVLTSMLVRE
+699 TILVLTSMLVRE
-712 NWEGLGYVAL
+712 SWESLGYVAAVLGGVLL
-722 VLVGVVGVVWALA
+722 VTLALA
-735 AIHKKLGQ
+735 AAHKWFGK
-743 GVTSMHLIALGV
+743 GVESMVLVSLGV

-766 EVAKTVAVSWSSL
+766 EIAKTVAVSWSSL

-798 TSNLIGKGVIG
+798 ASKLIGKGVIG

-1048 KSIGSMAS
+1048 KSIGGMAS

-1195 VLDPISRITSNDEMK
+1195 VLDPISRITSNDDMK
-1210 KKLKAMKNF
+1210 KKLKAMKDF

>member
-13 TPVTVPTTSNIA
+13 TPVTIPTTSNIA

-69 NSMMSDTKQVS
+69 SSMMSDTKQVS

-178 ENSEKVEGEMQ
+178 EKVEGELQ
-189 QSEAQE
+189 QSEASE

-201 LVNSVVAIFSCLN
+201 LVNSVVAVFSCLN

-225 GPIGVMRFK
+225 GPIGVMKFK
-234 VKTAIMMGM
+234 IKTAIMMGM

-276 ALGCLPTVISLA
+276 ALGCLPTMISLA

-294 DDSGGKGKKGKSEG
+294 DDSGGKGKKGKSGG

-335 VIRLLDSLRKVED
+335 IIGLLDSLRKVED

-357 KLQNLMKSTDTLC
+357 KLQNLMKSTDALC

-426 YHLKKIQDSFSEINT
+426 YHLKKIQDSFTEINT

-448 QKIQEIIDKIQAL
+448 QKIQEIIDKIQTL

-482 SKVIKLGFS
+482 SKVIKVGFS

-540 YDPAKIDIVSVY
+540 YDPAKVDIVSVY
-552 FDKLKILMEN
+552 FDKLKILMKN

-571 KLGSMKKLILWGTD
+571 KLGSMKKLILWGTGA
-585 VFRALVTGIV
+585 FISLVNGITIKAAKLGSPLKTGIFI
-595 DEAAELGK
+595 
-603 SNTTKVLN
+603 
-611 RAIINAKAI
+611 RAIANAKMI
-620 GTFLWT
+620 SLFLWT
-626 LAKSIFVLSTS
+626 LAKSIFVLSAS

-651 WLSLLLVGAFMTG
+651 LDGLLLVGLFFG
-664 LLYAFYKLATA
+664 GVLYGFYQLATTS
-675 DKLVNE
+675 KIIGIGLR
-681 GTKSLTKLTIAV
+681 TITKLTTAV

-722 VLVGVVGVVWALA
+722 VLVGVVGVAWALA

-779 GYVAAVFGGVLLAT
+779 GYVAVVFGGVLLAT
-793 VILAA
+793 FILAA
-798 TSNLIGKGVIG
+798 TSNLISRGVIG

-832 MITANWEGFGYMAA
+832 MITANWEGFGYMSA
-846 TLGIILGM
+846 TLGIILGL

-882 AGAIS
+882 AGAIG
-887 AFVGLATKLSKADID
+887 AFVGLATKLSKAKIN

-935 TRATIKTVQLSGIVG
+935 TRATMKAVELTGIVK
-950 CVGRMAKTLSKIASL
+950 CVGSMAKTLSKIASL
-965 KFPTEFDKNGK
+965 KFPTAFDKNGR

-1048 KSIGSMAS
+1048 KSIGGMAS

-1087 TSAKERIV
+1087 TSAKERIA
-1095 ELATFFTQAIADA
+1095 ELATFFTKAIADA

-1195 VLDPISRITSNDEMK
+1195 VLDPISNITSNDEMK